1 MANKDKVVMQYVGK
15 LDVNDIT
22 TKLKQIQDSVKSKG
36 LDILGIDKSMESLE
50 QLEKE
55 IQKTISKGFQTPADV
70 KNIDRMVA
78 SYLKNAEKINE
89 AFQKI
94 SADNLT
100 KQINEA
106 KEAVEQVRKSQESS
120 IKSAKEVLNT
130 QALGVKNGK
139 KYATQLIEQVKN
151 GESLENA
158 QKSIT
163 TQLQAQVKAQK
174 EQVALSEKNVQ
185 SAKTKVE
192 DLTAKEQSS
201 TISKGVFRYRQ
212 NFTKN
217 GQAINDQD
225 YDIIK
230 GVLSKT
236 TRDGASKGTDS
247 AIVYE
252 NFLKQLK
259 NRGIEYTKSNTI
271 SGSKQGQQ
279 NIDRQIEYYKNLQTQ
294 IKAAQQELKDYEK
307 TYKESQKNLAAAQD
321 EETQVTGL
329 ITDKNAVKYL
339 NEITRSIQDLAE
351 KLGLLKQAEE
361 QQNENTPDYE
371 DVSHKID
378 EADRSAG
385 AYVDTNAELAQK
397 ANDIGTNFDNAISTL
412 KTYISL
418 GAGIRQISEIFKDT
432 YNNVKDLDKAF
443 SEIAMVTD
451 YSVEDMWKSYSQYAT
466 MANQLGQETQN
477 VVKASGLFY
486 QQGLDTNE
494 ALSLT
499 SDTMKLATLS
509 GLDYEE
515 ATSSMTAALR
525 GFHMEMNQG
534 SHITDVYS
542 ELAAKAAA
550 DVEGISNAMNKTAS
564 IANSAGM
571 SFENTAAFLTQM
583 IETTQE
589 SPENLGT
596 ALKTIIARFTEL
608 KENIAGTA
616 ESEFDDLNYN
626 DVDEAL
632 KSVGISIKDT
642 TGQFRNLD
650 EVFLELSKKWDTLDR
665 NTQRY
670 IATTAAGS
678 RQQSRFIAMMEN
690 YDRTLELINAAQNS
704 AGKANEQYS
713 KYADTIEN
721 KVIQLQNSW
730 EQLKISIL
738 GDELFKGLVSK
749 AKQALDTLSSLQK
762 RIGTGGLMGVIALL
776 GKALKTV
783 LTTNLNSLKKAL
795 QELENRKNK
804 INIDKSQ
811 VENATEDVTTLDN
824 KLQEMSK
831 EEHIIRVTTVESTMS
846 EDEYEQSQWENL
858 QNSNEDTDFSDI
870 LTNQGPIEAPEVPE
884 SELHINDADQVPG
897 EVTPEQE
904 EQSAHNGEVMG
915 QIVSQAFIGTMT
927 GMLASDGGIEN
938 VILSTVTAVVPQITS
953 LLGTFFKWVTG
964 SIAGTAAAAE
974 AATAAVTMGISAAIA
989 VFGALLVNAYKD
1001 WEKFQE
1007 DNSVEIQTENA
1018 QKELEELQAKL
1029 TETKDKIDEL
1039 NSSKEELS
1047 DAITDYNTLSNKVI
1061 RTDDEEER
1069 LSDAYTTLTETYPEI
1084 LNYYDDETQ
1093 KLSINTEAYQNK
1105 TKAIQEQLDAQKKL
1119 LQQQE
1124 LLTFNQ
1130 TIKADKLQVAKDYQD
1145 KTGIK
1150 INASTLM
1157 QDINWKYNEDVAS
1170 SAFKSDTSGN
1180 YYDQLEVDRVQSRHD
1195 AISNILGLGDY
1206 AQANGEQRD
1215 QIDQV
1220 MDYVWGGLESLD
1232 TSKIDEEQ
1240 LDAIYQLK
1248 ADTEELI
1255 NSTSNYFADALATA
1269 KDQVEA
1275 EDSNLSE
1282 SEKTIKATEKAIAL
1296 NKVAQTSTLQ
1306 DAMDKI
1312 EDYDADAFS
1321 DLKESFEKDTSVT
1334 FNDETSKKLDSIA
1347 TDFQD
1352 AANDITDGWNT
1363 RDNYSTLD
1371 NKTKSLLKE
1380 YMGIENAQDYNT
1392 WTDNG
1397 AKTDEDAMHDLME
1410 AYFNKLVEEAES
1422 DKDFSLSDDAK
1433 AAAKK
1438 LFSPEDLTEEQYNA
1452 QLESLNKELANNK
1465 NLSEEE
1471 QGQILS
1477 TLAPEWEQHVKNLA
1491 LQTRLLG
1498 KNTEMGAENADKL
1511 AAALSQV
1518 EEAGIDAAEAYLS
1531 SMSSYL
1537 KDQGIEDE
1545 DIATYLQID
1554 WTQVQDPSQLESF
1567 KKSTIEQFQELG
1579 YEIDSEMFDAV
1590 AKIAKTFGYL
1600 HTIVSNPAE
1609 LTAYEKTLSDIRET
1623 AYGSKDTFISAIN
1636 EQAENGIITL
1646 STYLSL
1652 QEKITE
1658 LGGKITDFTTINKEG
1673 GISLNTGALSAFYIE
1688 KISSAQKL
1696 KAQRDAIIQE
1706 LSSTVSTSEREALQK
1721 TLDQLNKDLPQAQ
1734 ALQDAYIKDYKN
1746 SLEQACKEAK
1756 EKVKDLKETVQKAQN
1771 DVLEKQKALNEAIN
1785 GTASWINSADDLY
1798 NYTTNLERLTK
1809 AADDAKSSLEDLQ
1822 GEDPQEYMSTYLDNV
1837 KREQATS
1844 QAEIQTYERA
1854 IENGQKVLNQNLIS
1868 AIKQINKET
1877 GENMSTDLSGLYTKV
1892 GDRYNIDYNK
1902 INSYNLNDSIKTMIV
1917 DEVKSWNE
1925 DLDAIDD
1932 LQKKKL
1938 DRQKEFKELY
1948 KNSLQGMV
1956 DLQEK
1961 MKDTLKEKYDQEIS
1975 DLENKY
1981 QAMEKADNDYVDELE
1996 KAIEKQRKLRD
2007 QEKSWNELADKERK
2021 LSLMQRDTSGG
2032 NLADTRSLQKEV
2044 QDDRQD
2050 LLDNA
2055 VDNIVD
2061 GLKEMYELQ
2070 QESREAEI
2078 EYRKTLI
2085 DEGVLMQEV
2094 TAALSNINSA
2104 QDLVDWFYQ
2113 NTADLSTMSTEQIQ
2127 LEEDSWRELYDSKMS
2142 WLVTSQT
2149 DFNAS
2154 LKVTQDD
2161 INNTISSTTETLTSS
2176 AQTTLDQVQSE
2187 VTENIQTAKDN
2198 LTEALDSLK
2207 EAQNNLTEAIKA
2219 SDAASEALKDTT
2231 EELDKALQKIYKDAL
2246 GKDAVNGTDTHTTAS
2261 EEQRKAIIAAARG
2274 WDKNDKAGFL
2284 KKYGSYSDAEQIF
2297 DNYGGITGTSNGE
2310 IKVGKWEVRKNAS
2323 KKNTTKDR
2331 ESQIEAA
2338 LKSQI
2343 KGYNEET
2350 LKTADGFKMP
2360 ENATPKHIVSFLKK
2374 KYGNTAFSGWAVRQY
2389 QDNDGTFKWDLYRN
2403 NIVAKTLQPGS
2414 YTAFAQGGMVDFTGP
2429 AWVDGTKSRP
2439 EAFLN
2444 ADDTKRI
2451 GEAAKLLSDLPLLD
2465 NPRTQTNEISN
2476 TNVGDTTFEIH
2487 INVENISSDYDVDQ
2501 AVERVKQD
2509 IADAAQY
2516 AGSNVILKKK

>member
-89 AFQKI
+89 AFQKV

-106 KEAVEQVRKSQESS
+106 KAAVEQVRKSQESS

-139 KYATQLIEQVKN
+139 KYAAQLIEQVKN

-192 DLTAKEQSS
+192 NLTAKEQSS
-201 TISKGVFRYRQ
+201 TVSKGVFRYKQ

-217 GQAINDQD
+217 GQVINDQD

-259 NRGIEYTKSNTI
+259 SRGIEYTKSNTI

-339 NEITRSIQDLAE
+339 NEITRSIQDLTE

-626 DVDEAL
+626 KVDEAL
-632 KSVGISIKDT
+632 KSVGISLKDT

-650 EVFLELSKKWDTLDR
+650 EVFLELSKKWNTLDR

-738 GDELFKGLVSK
+738 GDDLFKDLVTK
-749 AKQALDTLSSLQK
+749 AKQALDALSSLQK
-762 RIGTGGLMGVIALL
+762 RIGTGGLIGVIALL

-783 LTTNLNSLKKAL
+783 LTTNLNSLKKGL

-811 VENATEDVTTLDN
+811 VENATKDVTTLDN

-831 EEHIIRVTTVESTMS
+831 GEHIVRVTTVESTIS
-846 EDEYEQSQWENL
+846 EEEYKQSQWKNL
-858 QNSNEDTDFSDI
+858 QTPNEDTNFGNIPTGWGS
-870 LTNQGPIEAPEVPE
+870 PETPKPE
-884 SELHINDADQVPG
+884 TPKSQRPINDASQVPG
-897 EVTPEQE
+897 KVTPEQKK
-904 EQSAHNGEVMG
+904 QSALNGELMG

-927 GMLASDGGIEN
+927 GMLTSDGGIEN
-938 VILSTVTAVVPQITS
+938 VILSTVTAVIPQVTS
-953 LLGTFFKWVTG
+953 LVGTFFKWVTG

-1124 LLTFNQ
+1124 ISTFNQ
-1130 TIKADKLQVAKDYQD
+1130 TVKADKLQAAKEYQD

-1150 INASTLM
+1150 INASTLT

-1206 AQANGEQRD
+1206 AWANGEQRD
-1215 QIDQV
+1215 QIDKV
-1220 MDYVWGGLESLD
+1220 MGYVWGGLKSLD
-1232 TSKIDEEQ
+1232 TSKIGAEQ

-1255 NSTSNYFADALATA
+1255 NSTSNYFTDALATA

-1275 EDSNLSE
+1275 QDSNLPE
-1282 SEKTIKATEKAIAL
+1282 SEKAIKATEKAIAL
-1296 NKVAQTSTLQ
+1296 NQVAQTSTLQ
-1306 DAMDKI
+1306 DAMDKV
-1312 EDYDADAFS
+1312 EDYNADAFS
-1321 DLKESFEKDTSVT
+1321 DLKESFEKDNSIT

-1347 TDFQD
+1347 TDFQN

-1363 RDNYSTLD
+1363 KDNYSTLGD
-1371 NKTKSLLKE
+1371 KTKSFLKD
-1380 YMGIENAQDYNT
+1380 YMGIENAEDYNT

-1397 AKTDEDAMHDLME
+1397 AKTDKDAMHDLME

-1422 DKDFSLSDDAK
+1422 DKNFSLSDDAK

-1438 LFSPEDLTEEQYNA
+1438 LFSPENLTEEQYNA
-1452 QLESLNKELANNK
+1452 QLESLKQELTSSG
-1465 NLSEEE
+1465 LSEKE
-1471 QGQILS
+1471 QEQVLS

-1518 EEAGIDAAEAYLS
+1518 EEAGVNAAEAYLS

-1537 KDQGIEDE
+1537 KDQGIKDE

-1579 YEIDSEMFDAV
+1579 YEMDSEMFDAV
-1590 AKIAKTFGYL
+1590 AKIAKSFGYL

-1706 LSSTVSTSEREALQK
+1706 LSSTVSTSERETLQK
-1721 TLDQLNKDLPQAQ
+1721 TLDQLNEDLPQAQ

-1785 GTASWINSADDLY
+1785 GTANWINSADDLY

-1822 GEDPQEYMSTYLDNV
+1822 GEDPQQYMSTYLDNV

-1844 QAEIQTYERA
+1844 QAEIQTYEKA

-1917 DEVKSWNE
+1917 NEVKSWNE
-1925 DLDAIDD
+1925 DLDAIDN

-1948 KNSLQGMV
+1948 KNSLQGIV

-2032 NLADTRSLQKEV
+2032 NLADTRRLQKEV

-2055 VDNIVD
+2055 VDNIID

-2113 NTADLSTMSTEQIQ
+2113 NTADLSTMSAEQIQ
-2127 LEEDSWRELYDSKMS
+2127 LEENSWRELYDSKMS

-2149 DFNAS
+2149 DFNSS

-2176 AQTTLDQVQSE
+2176 AQTTLDQIQGE

-2219 SDAASEALKDTT
+2219 SDAASKALKDTT

-2246 GKDAVNGTDTHTTAS
+2246 GKDAVNGTDTHTTAN

-2274 WDKNDKAGFL
+2274 WDKHDKAGFL

-2297 DNYGGITGTSNGE
+2297 DNYSGITGTLNGE
-2310 IKVGKWEVRKNAS
+2310 IKIGKWEVKQGKQSKNDSSLHVWTDVIQKEQDKKILNNYSKKYSDTTGTNSSYQSRVYDNINSNTDKEKLKGALERQGWDVTDAS
-2323 KKNTTKDR
+2323 KDDIRKLIATK
-2331 ESQIEAA
+2331 
-2338 LKSQI
+2338 K
-2343 KGYNEET
+2343 
-2350 LKTADGFKMP
+2350 F
-2360 ENATPKHIVSFLKK
+2360 
-2374 KYGNTAFSGWAVRQY
+2374 
-2389 QDNDGTFKWDLYRN
+2389 
-2403 NIVAKTLQPGS
+2403 AK
-2414 YTAFAQGGMVDFTGP
+2414 GGMVDFTGP

-2476 TNVGDTTFEIH
+2476 TNIGDTTFEIH

>member
-89 AFQKI
+89 AFQKV

-139 KYATQLIEQVKN
+139 KYAAQLIEQVKN

-247 AIVYE
+247 AIIYE

-339 NEITRSIQDLAE
+339 NEITRSIQDLTE

-616 ESEFDDLNYN
+616 DSEFDDLNYN
-626 DVDEAL
+626 KVDEAL

-650 EVFLELSKKWDTLDR
+650 DVFLELSKKWNTLDR

-738 GDELFKGLVSK
+738 GDDLFKDLVTK
-749 AKQALDTLSSLQK
+749 AKQALDVLSSLQK
-762 RIGTGGLMGVIALL
+762 RIGTGGLIGVIALL

-783 LTTNLNSLKKAL
+783 LTTNLNSLKKGL

-811 VENATEDVTTLDN
+811 VENATKDVTTLDN

-831 EEHIIRVTTVESTMS
+831 GEHIVRITTVESTIS
-846 EDEYEQSQWENL
+846 EEEYEQSQWKNL
-858 QNSNEDTDFSDI
+858 QNPDENIDFGNIPTGWGS
-870 LTNQGPIEAPEVPE
+870 PEAPKPE
-884 SELHINDADQVPG
+884 TPKSQRPINDASQVPG
-897 EVTPEQE
+897 EVTPEQKK
-904 EQSAHNGEVMG
+904 QSAHNGEVMG

-927 GMLASDGGIEN
+927 GMLTSDGGIEN
-938 VILSTVTAVVPQITS
+938 VILSTVTAVIPQVTS
-953 LLGTFFKWVTG
+953 LVGTFFKWVTG

-1130 TIKADKLQVAKDYQD
+1130 TVKADKLQAAKDYQD

-1150 INASTLM
+1150 INASTLT

-1180 YYDQLEVDRVQSRHD
+1180 YYDQLEVDRVQSHHD

-1206 AQANGEQRD
+1206 AWANGEQRD

-1220 MDYVWGGLESLD
+1220 MDYVWGNLESLD
-1232 TSKIDEEQ
+1232 TSKIAAEQ

-1255 NSTSNYFADALATA
+1255 NSTSNYFTDALATA
-1269 KDQVEA
+1269 KDQIEA

-1282 SEKTIKATEKAIAL
+1282 SEKAIKATEKAIAL

-1363 RDNYSTLD
+1363 KDNYSTLGD
-1371 NKTKSLLKE
+1371 KTKSLLKE

-1422 DKDFSLSDDAK
+1422 DKDFTLSDDAK

-1452 QLESLNKELANNK
+1452 QLESLRQELASSG
-1465 NLSEEE
+1465 LSKKE
-1471 QGQILS
+1471 QEQVLG

-1518 EEAGIDAAEAYLS
+1518 EEAGVDAAEAYLS
-1531 SMSSYL
+1531 SISSYL
-1537 KDQGIEDE
+1537 KDQGIKDE

-1590 AKIAKTFGYL
+1590 AKIAKSFGYL

-1721 TLDQLNKDLPQAQ
+1721 TLDQLNEDLPQAQ

-1756 EKVKDLKETVQKAQN
+1756 EKIKDLKETVQKAQN

-1785 GTASWINSADDLY
+1785 GTANWINSADDLY

-1809 AADDAKSSLEDLQ
+1809 AADNAKSLLEDLQ
-1822 GEDPQEYMSTYLDNV
+1822 GEDPQQYMSTYLDNV

-1877 GENMSTDLSGLYTKV
+1877 GENISTDLSGLYTKV

-1917 DEVKSWNE
+1917 DEIKSWNE

-2032 NLADTRSLQKEV
+2032 NLADTRSLQEEV

-2055 VDNIVD
+2055 IDNIVD

-2094 TAALSNINSA
+2094 TAALSNINGA

-2113 NTADLSTMSTEQIQ
+2113 NTADLSTMSAEQIQ

-2149 DFNAS
+2149 DFNSS

-2176 AQTTLDQVQSE
+2176 AQTILDQVQSE

-2219 SDAASEALKDTT
+2219 SDAASKALKDTT
-2231 EELDKALQKIYKDAL
+2231 EELDKVLQKIYKDAL
-2246 GKDAVNGTDTHTTAS
+2246 GKDAVNGTDTHTTAN

-2274 WDKNDKAGFL
+2274 WDKHDKAGFL

-2297 DNYGGITGTSNGE
+2297 DNYGGITGTLSGK
-2310 IKVGKWEVRKNAS
+2310 IKVGKWEVKQGKQSKNDSSLHVWTDVIQKEQDKKILNNYSNKYSNTTGTNSSYQSRVYDNINSDTDKEKLKGALERQGWDVTDAS
-2323 KKNTTKDR
+2323 KDDMRKLIATK
-2331 ESQIEAA
+2331 
-2338 LKSQI
+2338 K
-2343 KGYNEET
+2343 
-2350 LKTADGFKMP
+2350 F
-2360 ENATPKHIVSFLKK
+2360 
-2374 KYGNTAFSGWAVRQY
+2374 
-2389 QDNDGTFKWDLYRN
+2389 
-2403 NIVAKTLQPGS
+2403 AK
-2414 YTAFAQGGMVDFTGP
+2414 GGMVDFTGP

>member
-89 AFQKI
+89 AFQKV

-139 KYATQLIEQVKN
+139 KYAAQLIEQVKN

-163 TQLQAQVKAQK
+163 AQLQAQVKAQK

-201 TISKGVFRYRQ
+201 TVSKGVFRYRQ

-339 NEITRSIQDLAE
+339 NEITRSIQDLTE

-626 DVDEAL
+626 KVDEAL
-632 KSVGISIKDT
+632 KSVGISLKDT

-650 EVFLELSKKWDTLDR
+650 EVFLELSKKWNTLDR

-738 GDELFKGLVSK
+738 GDDLFKDLVTK
-749 AKQALDTLSSLQK
+749 AKQALDALSSLQK
-762 RIGTGGLMGVIALL
+762 RIGTGGLIGVIALL

-783 LTTNLNSLKKAL
+783 LTTNLNSLKKGL

-811 VENATEDVTTLDN
+811 VENATKDVTTLDN

-831 EEHIIRVTTVESTMS
+831 GEHIVRITTVENTIS
-846 EDEYEQSQWENL
+846 EEEYEQSQWKNL
-858 QNSNEDTDFSDI
+858 QNPDENIDFGNIPTGWGS
-870 LTNQGPIEAPEVPE
+870 PEAPKPE
-884 SELHINDADQVPG
+884 TPKSQRPINDASQVPG
-897 EVTPEQE
+897 EVTPEQKK
-904 EQSAHNGEVMG
+904 QSAHNGEVMG

-927 GMLASDGGIEN
+927 GMLTSDGGIEN
-938 VILSTVTAVVPQITS
+938 VILSTVTAVIPQVTS
-953 LLGTFFKWVTG
+953 LIGTFFKWVTG

-1130 TIKADKLQVAKDYQD
+1130 TVKADKLQAAKDYQD

-1150 INASTLM
+1150 INASTLT
-1157 QDINWKYNEDVAS
+1157 QDINWKYNEDVVS
-1170 SAFKSDTSGN
+1170 RAFKSDTSGN

-1206 AQANGEQRD
+1206 AWANGEQRD

-1220 MDYVWGGLESLD
+1220 MDYVWGNLESLD

-1255 NSTSNYFADALATA
+1255 NSTSNYFTDALATA
-1269 KDQVEA
+1269 KNQVEA

-1282 SEKTIKATEKAIAL
+1282 SEKAIKATEKAIAL

-1321 DLKESFEKDTSVT
+1321 DLKESFGKDTSIT

-1363 RDNYSTLD
+1363 KDNYSTLGD
-1371 NKTKSLLKE
+1371 KTKSLLKE

-1452 QLESLNKELANNK
+1452 QLESLRQELDK
-1465 NLSEEE
+1465 SKLSKEE
-1471 QGQILS
+1471 QEQVLG

-1518 EEAGIDAAEAYLS
+1518 EKAGVDAAEAYLS

-1537 KDQGIEDE
+1537 KDQGIKDE

-1590 AKIAKTFGYL
+1590 AKIAKSFGYL

-1706 LSSTVSTSEREALQK
+1706 LSSTVSTSEREVLQK
-1721 TLDQLNKDLPQAQ
+1721 TLDQLNEDLPQAQ

-1785 GTASWINSADDLY
+1785 GTANWINSADDLY

-1822 GEDPQEYMSTYLDNV
+1822 GEDPQQYMSTYLDNV

-1917 DEVKSWNE
+1917 DEIKSWNE

-2127 LEEDSWRELYDSKMS
+2127 LEEDSWRELYNSKMS

-2149 DFNAS
+2149 DFNSS

-2219 SDAASEALKDTT
+2219 SDAASKALKDTT

-2246 GKDAVNGTDTHTTAS
+2246 GKDAVNGTDTHTTAN

-2274 WDKNDKAGFL
+2274 WDKDDKAGFL

-2297 DNYGGITGTSNGE
+2297 DNYGGITGTLSGK
-2310 IKVGKWEVRKNAS
+2310 IKVGKWEVKQNKQSKNNSGLHVWTDVIQKEQDKKILNDYSKKYSNTTGTNSSYQSRVYDSINSDTDKEKLEGALKRQGWDVTDAS
-2323 KKNTTKDR
+2323 KDDMRKLVATK
-2331 ESQIEAA
+2331 
-2338 LKSQI
+2338 K
-2343 KGYNEET
+2343 
-2350 LKTADGFKMP
+2350 
-2360 ENATPKHIVSFLKK
+2360 
-2374 KYGNTAFSGWAVRQY
+2374 
-2389 QDNDGTFKWDLYRN
+2389 
-2403 NIVAKTLQPGS
+2403 
-2414 YTAFAQGGMVDFTGP
+2414 FAQGGMVDFTGP

-2476 TNVGDTTFEIH
+2476 TNIGDTTFEIH

>member
-89 AFQKI
+89 AFQKV

-139 KYATQLIEQVKN
+139 KYAAQLIEQVKN

-174 EQVALSEKNVQ
+174 EQLTLSEKNVQ

-201 TISKGVFRYRQ
+201 TVSKGVFRYKQ

-279 NIDRQIEYYKNLQTQ
+279 NIERQIEYYKNLQTQ

-307 TYKESQKNLAAAQD
+307 TYKESQKNLVAAQD

-329 ITDKNAVKYL
+329 INDKNAEKYL
-339 NEITRSIQDLAE
+339 NEITRSIQDLTE

-616 ESEFDDLNYN
+616 DSEFDDLNYN
-626 DVDEAL
+626 KVDEAL
-632 KSVGISIKDT
+632 KSVGISLKDT

-650 EVFLELSKKWDTLDR
+650 EVFLELSKKWNTLDR

-738 GDELFKGLVSK
+738 GDDLFKDLVTK
-749 AKQALDTLSSLQK
+749 AKQALDALSSLQK
-762 RIGTGGLMGVIALL
+762 RIGTGGLIGVIALL

-783 LTTNLNSLKKAL
+783 LTTNLNSLKKGL

-811 VENATEDVTTLDN
+811 VENATKDVATLDN

-831 EEHIIRVTTVESTMS
+831 GEHIVRVTTVESTIS
-846 EDEYEQSQWENL
+846 EEEYEQSQWKNL
-858 QNSNEDTDFSDI
+858 QTPNEDTDFSNI
-870 LTNQGPIEAPEVPE
+870 PTGWGSPEAPKPE
-884 SELHINDADQVPG
+884 TPKSQHPINDASQVPG
-897 EVTPEQE
+897 EVTPEQKK
-904 EQSAHNGEVMG
+904 QSALNGELMG

-927 GMLASDGGIEN
+927 GMLTSDGGIEN
-938 VILSTVTAVVPQITS
+938 VILSTVTAVIPQVTS
-953 LLGTFFKWVTG
+953 LVGTFFKWVTG

-1061 RTDDEEER
+1061 RTDDEEQR

-1105 TKAIQEQLDAQKKL
+1105 TRAIQEQLDAQKKL

-1130 TIKADKLQVAKDYQD
+1130 TVKADKLQAAKEYQD

-1150 INASTLM
+1150 INASTLT

-1206 AQANGEQRD
+1206 AWANGEQRD

-1220 MDYVWGGLESLD
+1220 MNYVWGDLKSLD
-1232 TSKIDEEQ
+1232 TSKIGAEQ

-1255 NSTSNYFADALATA
+1255 NSTSNYFTDALATA

-1275 EDSNLSE
+1275 QDSNLSE
-1282 SEKTIKATEKAIAL
+1282 SEKAIKATEKAIAL
-1296 NKVAQTSTLQ
+1296 NQVAQTSTLQ
-1306 DAMDKI
+1306 DAMDKV
-1312 EDYDADAFS
+1312 EDYNADAFS

-1363 RDNYSTLD
+1363 KDNYSTLGD
-1371 NKTKSLLKE
+1371 KTKSLLKD
-1380 YMGIENAQDYNT
+1380 YMGIENAEDYNT

-1397 AKTDEDAMHDLME
+1397 AKTDKDAMHDLME

-1422 DKDFSLSDDAK
+1422 DKNFSLSDDAK
-1433 AAAKK
+1433 SAAKK

-1452 QLESLNKELANNK
+1452 QLELLKQELASLG
-1465 NLSEEE
+1465 LSEEE
-1471 QGQILS
+1471 QEQVLG
-1477 TLAPEWEQHVKNLA
+1477 TLAPEWEQHIKNLA

-1518 EEAGIDAAEAYLS
+1518 EEAGVDAAEAYLS

-1537 KDQGIEDE
+1537 KDQGIKDE

-1579 YEIDSEMFDAV
+1579 YEMDSEMFDAV
-1590 AKIAKTFGYL
+1590 AKIAKSFGYL

-1609 LTAYEKTLSDIRET
+1609 LTAYEKSLSDIRET

-1673 GISLNTGALSAFYIE
+1673 GISLNTGVLSAFYIE
-1688 KISSAQKL
+1688 KISNAQKL

-1706 LSSTVSTSEREALQK
+1706 LSSTVSTSERETLQK
-1721 TLDQLNKDLPQAQ
+1721 TLDQLNEDLPQAQ

-1785 GTASWINSADDLY
+1785 GTANWINSADDLY

-1822 GEDPQEYMSTYLDNV
+1822 GEDPQQYMSTYLDNV

-1844 QAEIQTYERA
+1844 QAEIQTYEKA

-2055 VDNIVD
+2055 VDNIID

-2094 TAALSNINSA
+2094 TTALSNINSA

-2113 NTADLSTMSTEQIQ
+2113 NTADLSTMSAEQIQ

-2149 DFNAS
+2149 DFNSS

-2219 SDAASEALKDTT
+2219 SDAASKALKDTT

-2246 GKDAVNGTDTHTTAS
+2246 GKDAVNGTDTHTTAN

-2274 WDKNDKAGFL
+2274 WDKHDKAGFL

-2297 DNYGGITGTSNGE
+2297 DNYGGITGTLSAK
-2310 IKVGKWEVRKNAS
+2310 IKVGKWEVKQGKQSKNDSSLHVWTDIIQKEQDKKILNNYSKKYSDTTGTNSSYQSRVYDNINSNTDKEKLKGALERQGWDVTDAS
-2323 KKNTTKDR
+2323 KDDIRKLIATK
-2331 ESQIEAA
+2331 
-2338 LKSQI
+2338 K
-2343 KGYNEET
+2343 
-2350 LKTADGFKMP
+2350 F
-2360 ENATPKHIVSFLKK
+2360 
-2374 KYGNTAFSGWAVRQY
+2374 
-2389 QDNDGTFKWDLYRN
+2389 
-2403 NIVAKTLQPGS
+2403 AK
-2414 YTAFAQGGMVDFTGP
+2414 GGMVDFTGP

-2476 TNVGDTTFEIH
+2476 TNIGDTTFEIH

>member
-22 TKLKQIQDSVKSKG
+22 TKLKQIQSSAKSKG

-89 AFQKI
+89 AFQKV

-100 KQINEA
+100 KQLNDA
-106 KEAVEQVRKSQESS
+106 KAAVEQVRKSQESS

-139 KYATQLIEQVKN
+139 KYAAQLIEQVKN
-151 GESLENA
+151 GESLEDA
-158 QKSIT
+158 QKAIT

-174 EQVALSEKNVQ
+174 EQVALAGKNVQ

-201 TISKGVFRYRQ
+201 TVSSGVFRYKQ

-225 YDIIK
+225 YDIIR

-259 NRGIEYTKSNTI
+259 NRGIEYTKSNTT

-294 IKAAQQELKDYEK
+294 IKTAQQELKDYEK

-321 EETQVTGL
+321 EETQVSGL
-329 ITDKNAVKYL
+329 ITDENAVKYL
-339 NEITRSIQDLAE
+339 NEITQAIQDLAE
-351 KLGLLKQAEE
+351 KMGLLKQAEE

-385 AYVDTNAELAQK
+385 AYVDTNTELAQK
-397 ANDIGTNFDNAISTL
+397 ANDIGNNFDNAISTL

-451 YSVEDMWKSYSQYAT
+451 YSVDDMWKSYSQYAT

-525 GFHMEMNQG
+525 GFHMEMDQG

-608 KENIAGTA
+608 KENVAGTA

-632 KSVGISIKDT
+632 KSVGISLKDT
-642 TGQFRNLD
+642 TGQFRDLD
-650 EVFLELSKKWDTLDR
+650 DVFLELSKKWNTLDR

-690 YDRTLELINAAQNS
+690 YDRTLELIDAAQNS

-713 KYADTIEN
+713 KYADTVEN

-738 GDELFKGLVSK
+738 GDDLFKGLVSK
-749 AKQALDTLSSLQK
+749 AKQALDALSSLQK
-762 RIGTGGLMGVIALL
+762 RIGTGGLIGVIALL

-783 LTTNLNSLKKAL
+783 LTTNLNSLKKGL

-811 VENATEDVTTLDN
+811 VENATKDVTTLDN

-831 EEHIIRVTTVESTMS
+831 GEHIVRVTTVESTIS
-846 EDEYEQSQWENL
+846 EEEYEQSQWGNL
-858 QNSNEDTDFSDI
+858 QNPDENIDFGNI
-870 LTNQGPIEAPEVPE
+870 PTGWGPPEAPKPE
-884 SELHINDADQVPG
+884 APNSGHPINDASQMPG

-904 EQSAHNGEVMG
+904 EQSARNGELMG

-938 VILSTVTAVVPQITS
+938 VLLSTVTAAIPQITS
-953 LLGTFFKWVTG
+953 LIGTVFKLITG
-964 SIAGTAAAAE
+964 GITSAAAAE
-974 AATAAVTMGISAAIA
+974 AATAAVTMGISVAVAA
-989 VFGALLVNAYKD
+989 FGAFLVNAYKD

-1093 KLSINTEAYQNK
+1093 KLSINTEAYKNK

-1124 LLTFNQ
+1124 LSTFNQ
-1130 TIKADKLQVAKDYQD
+1130 TVETNKLQAAKDYQD

-1150 INASTLM
+1150 INASTLTS
-1157 QDINWKYNEDVAS
+1157 DINWKYNEDVAS

-1180 YYDQLEVDRVQSRHD
+1180 YYDPLEVDRVQSRHD

-1206 AQANGEQRD
+1206 AWANGEQRD

-1220 MDYVWGGLESLD
+1220 MDYVWGDLESLD
-1232 TSKIDEEQ
+1232 TSEIDAEQ

-1282 SEKTIKATEKAIAL
+1282 SEKAIKATEKAIAL

-1306 DAMDKI
+1306 DSMDKVKN
-1312 EDYDADAFS
+1312 YDEDAFS
-1321 DLKESFEKDTSVT
+1321 DLKESFEKDTGVT
-1334 FNDETSKKLDSIA
+1334 FNDETSAELNDVA
-1347 TDFQD
+1347 NEFQN
-1352 AANDITDGWNT
+1352 AANKITEGWNT

-1371 NKTKSLLKE
+1371 EDTKSLLKE

-1397 AKTDEDAMHDLME
+1397 AKTDKDAMHDLME

-1452 QLESLNKELANNK
+1452 QLDSLKQELVNNK

-1471 QGQILS
+1471 QEQILS

-1491 LQTRLLG
+1491 LQTRILG

-1511 AAALSQV
+1511 ATALSQV
-1518 EEAGIDAAEAYLS
+1518 EEAGVDAAEAYLS

-1537 KDQGIEDE
+1537 KDQGIKDE

-1590 AKIAKTFGYL
+1590 AKIAKSFGYL

-1696 KAQRDAIIQE
+1696 KAQRDAITQE

-1721 TLDQLNKDLPQAQ
+1721 TLDQLKEDLPQAQ
-1734 ALQDAYIKDYKN
+1734 ALQDAYIKDYKD
-1746 SLEQACKEAK
+1746 SLKQACEEAK
-1756 EKVKDLKETVQKAQN
+1756 EKVEDLKETVQKAQ
-1771 DVLEKQKALNEAIN
+1771 DDILEKQKALNEAIN
-1785 GTASWINSADDLY
+1785 GTANWINSADDLY

-1822 GEDPQEYMSTYLDNV
+1822 GEDPQQYMSTYLDNV

-1981 QAMEKADNDYVDELE
+1981 QAMEEADNDYVDELE

-2113 NTADLSTMSTEQIQ
+2113 NTTDLSAMSTEQIQ

-2149 DFNAS
+2149 DFNSS

-2219 SDAASEALKDTT
+2219 SNAASKALKDTT

-2246 GKDAVNGTDTHTTAS
+2246 GKDAVRGTDTHTTAS
-2261 EEQRKAIIAAARG
+2261 EEQRKAIIAAARS
-2274 WDKNDKAGFL
+2274 WDKDDKAGFL

-2297 DNYGGITGTSNGE
+2297 DNYGGITGTLSAK
-2310 IKVGKWEVRKNAS
+2310 IKVGKWKVRLTEEEKKKKEQRQDNQILDRYANNF
-2323 KKNTTKDR
+2323 KNTTKDKD
-2331 ESQIEAA
+2331 SQVSGIYDNIGSDQDQEQLQGA
-2338 LKSQI
+2338 LERQGWNVTTVSEDEIRK
-2343 KGYNEET
+2343 
-2350 LKTADGFKMP
+2350 L
-2360 ENATPKHIVSFLKK
+2360 IVKRPR
-2374 KYGNTAFSGWAVRQY
+2374 Y
-2389 QDNDGTFKWDLYRN
+2389 
-2403 NIVAKTLQPGS
+2403 AK
-2414 YTAFAQGGMVDFTGP
+2414 GGMVDFTGP

-2451 GEAAKLLSDLPLLD
+2451 GEAAKLLSDLPFLD

>member
-89 AFQKI
+89 AFQKV

-106 KEAVEQVRKSQESS
+106 KAAVEQVRKSQESS

-139 KYATQLIEQVKN
+139 KYAAQLIEQVKN

-201 TISKGVFRYRQ
+201 TVSKGVFRYKQ

-259 NRGIEYTKSNTI
+259 SRGIEYTKSNTI

-307 TYKESQKNLAAAQD
+307 TYKESQKNLAVAQD

-626 DVDEAL
+626 KVDEAL
-632 KSVGISIKDT
+632 KSVGISLKDT

-650 EVFLELSKKWDTLDR
+650 EVFLELSKKWNTLDR

-738 GDELFKGLVSK
+738 GDDLFKDLVTK
-749 AKQALDTLSSLQK
+749 AKQALDALSSLQK
-762 RIGTGGLMGVIALL
+762 RIGTGGLIGVIALL

-783 LTTNLNSLKKAL
+783 LTTNLNSLKKEL

-811 VENATEDVTTLDN
+811 VENATKDVTTLDN

-831 EEHIIRVTTVESTMS
+831 GEHIVRVTTVESTIS
-846 EDEYEQSQWENL
+846 EEEYKQSQWKNL
-858 QNSNEDTDFSDI
+858 QTPNEDTDFGNIPTGWGS
-870 LTNQGPIEAPEVPE
+870 PEAPKPE
-884 SELHINDADQVPG
+884 TPKSQRPINDASQVPG
-897 EVTPEQE
+897 KVTPEQKK
-904 EQSAHNGEVMG
+904 QSALNGELMG

-927 GMLASDGGIEN
+927 GMLTSDGGIEN
-938 VILSTVTAVVPQITS
+938 VILSTVTAVIPQVTS
-953 LLGTFFKWVTG
+953 LVGTFFKWVTG

-1093 KLSINTEAYQNK
+1093 KLSINTEAYKNK
-1105 TKAIQEQLDAQKKL
+1105 TRAIQEQLDAQKKL

-1130 TIKADKLQVAKDYQD
+1130 TVKADKLQAAKEYQD

-1150 INASTLM
+1150 INASTLT

-1206 AQANGEQRD
+1206 AQANGKQRD

-1220 MDYVWGGLESLD
+1220 MDYVWGDLESLD
-1232 TSKIDEEQ
+1232 TSKIEAEQ

-1255 NSTSNYFADALATA
+1255 NSTSNYFTDALATA

-1275 EDSNLSE
+1275 QGSNLSE
-1282 SEKTIKATEKAIAL
+1282 SEKAIKATEKAIAL
-1296 NKVAQTSTLQ
+1296 NQVAQTSTLQ
-1306 DAMDKI
+1306 DAMDKV
-1312 EDYDADAFS
+1312 EDYNADAFS

-1334 FNDETSKKLDSIA
+1334 FNDGTSKKLDSIA

-1363 RDNYSTLD
+1363 KDNYSTLGD
-1371 NKTKSLLKE
+1371 KTKSLLKD
-1380 YMGIENAQDYNT
+1380 YMGIENAEDYNT

-1397 AKTDEDAMHDLME
+1397 AKTDKDAMHDLME

-1433 AAAKK
+1433 AVAKK
-1438 LFSPEDLTEEQYNA
+1438 LFSPKDLTEEQYNA
-1452 QLESLNKELANNK
+1452 QLESLKKELASSG
-1465 NLSEEE
+1465 LSEKE
-1471 QGQILS
+1471 QEQVLS
-1477 TLAPEWEQHVKNLA
+1477 TLAPEWEQHIKNLA

-1511 AAALSQV
+1511 AAALNQV
-1518 EEAGIDAAEAYLS
+1518 EEAGVDAAEAYLS

-1537 KDQGIEDE
+1537 KDQGIKDE

-1579 YEIDSEMFDAV
+1579 YEMDSEMFDAV
-1590 AKIAKTFGYL
+1590 AKIAKSFGYL

-1609 LTAYEKTLSDIRET
+1609 LTVYEKTLSDIRET

-1706 LSSTVSTSEREALQK
+1706 LSSTVSTSERETLQK
-1721 TLDQLNKDLPQAQ
+1721 TLDQLNEDLPQAQ

-1785 GTASWINSADDLY
+1785 GTASWINSTDDLY

-1822 GEDPQEYMSTYLDNV
+1822 GEDPQQYMSTYLDNV

-1917 DEVKSWNE
+1917 DEIKSWNE

-2055 VDNIVD
+2055 VDNIID

-2113 NTADLSTMSTEQIQ
+2113 NTADLSTMSAEQIQ

-2149 DFNAS
+2149 DFNSS

-2161 INNTISSTTETLTSS
+2161 INNTILSTTETLTSS

-2219 SDAASEALKDTT
+2219 SDAASKDLKDTT
-2231 EELDKALQKIYKDAL
+2231 EELDKVLQKIYKDAL
-2246 GKDAVNGTDTHTTAS
+2246 GKDAVNGTDTHTTAN

-2274 WDKNDKAGFL
+2274 WDKKDKAGFL

-2297 DNYGGITGTSNGE
+2297 DNYGGIAGTLSGK
-2310 IKVGKWEVRKNAS
+2310 IKVGKWEVKQGKQSKNDSSLHVWTDVIQKEQDKKILNNYSKKYSDTTGTNSSYQSRVYDNINSDTDKDKLQGALERQGWDVTDAS
-2323 KKNTTKDR
+2323 KDDMRKLIATK
-2331 ESQIEAA
+2331 
-2338 LKSQI
+2338 K
-2343 KGYNEET
+2343 
-2350 LKTADGFKMP
+2350 F
-2360 ENATPKHIVSFLKK
+2360 
-2374 KYGNTAFSGWAVRQY
+2374 
-2389 QDNDGTFKWDLYRN
+2389 
-2403 NIVAKTLQPGS
+2403 AK
-2414 YTAFAQGGMVDFTGP
+2414 GGMVDFTGP

-2476 TNVGDTTFEIH
+2476 TNIGDTTFEIH

>member
-89 AFQKI
+89 AFQKV

-139 KYATQLIEQVKN
+139 KYAAQLIEQVKN

-236 TRDGASKGTDS
+236 TRDGASKGIDS

-339 NEITRSIQDLAE
+339 NEITRSIQDLTE

-642 TGQFRNLD
+642 TGQFRDLD
-650 EVFLELSKKWDTLDR
+650 DVFLELSKKWNTLDR

-738 GDELFKGLVSK
+738 GDDLFKDLVTK
-749 AKQALDTLSSLQK
+749 AKQALDALSSLQK
-762 RIGTGGLMGVIALL
+762 RIGTGGLIGVIALL

-783 LTTNLNSLKKAL
+783 LTTNLNSLKKGL

-811 VENATEDVTTLDN
+811 VENATKDVTTLDN

-831 EEHIIRVTTVESTMS
+831 GEHIVRITTVESTIS
-846 EDEYEQSQWENL
+846 EEEYKQSQWRNL
-858 QNSNEDTDFSDI
+858 QNPDENIDFSNI
-870 LTNQGPIEAPEVPE
+870 PTGWESPEAPKPE
-884 SELHINDADQVPG
+884 TPKSQRPINDASQVPG
-897 EVTPEQE
+897 EVTPEQKK
-904 EQSAHNGEVMG
+904 QSAHNGEVMG

-927 GMLASDGGIEN
+927 GMLTSDGGIEN
-938 VILSTVTAVVPQITS
+938 VILSTVTAVIPQVTS
-953 LLGTFFKWVTG
+953 LVGTFFKWVTG

-1130 TIKADKLQVAKDYQD
+1130 TVKADKLQAAKDYQN

-1150 INASTLM
+1150 INASTLT

-1206 AQANGEQRD
+1206 AWANEEQRD
-1215 QIDQV
+1215 QIDQA
-1220 MDYVWGGLESLD
+1220 MNYVWGGLKSLD
-1232 TSKIDEEQ
+1232 TSKINEEQ

-1275 EDSNLSE
+1275 EDYNLSE

-1306 DAMDKI
+1306 DAIDKI
-1312 EDYDADAFS
+1312 EDYNADAFS
-1321 DLKESFEKDTSVT
+1321 DLKENFEKDTSVT

-1363 RDNYSTLD
+1363 KDNYSTLGD
-1371 NKTKSLLKE
+1371 KTKSLLKE

-1438 LFSPEDLTEEQYNA
+1438 LFSPKDLTEEQYNA
-1452 QLESLNKELANNK
+1452 QLKSLRQELASSG
-1465 NLSEEE
+1465 LSEEE
-1471 QGQILS
+1471 QKQVLG

-1518 EEAGIDAAEAYLS
+1518 EEAGVDAAEAYLS

-1537 KDQGIEDE
+1537 KDQGIKDE

-1590 AKIAKTFGYL
+1590 AKIAKSFGYL

-1688 KISSAQKL
+1688 KISSAQRL

-1785 GTASWINSADDLY
+1785 GTANWINSADDLY

-1822 GEDPQEYMSTYLDNV
+1822 GEDPQQYMSTYLDNV

-1917 DEVKSWNE
+1917 DEIKSWNE

-2149 DFNAS
+2149 DFNSS

-2219 SDAASEALKDTT
+2219 SDAASKALKDTT

-2246 GKDAVNGTDTHTTAS
+2246 GKDAVNGTDTHTTAN
-2261 EEQRKAIIAAARG
+2261 EEQRRAIIAAARS

-2297 DNYGGITGTSNGE
+2297 DNYGGITGTLSGK
-2310 IKVGKWEVRKNAS
+2310 IKVGKWEVKQGKQSKNDSSLHVWTDVIQKEQDKKILNNYSKKYSDTTGTNSSYQSRVYDNINSDTDKGKLWGALERQGWDVTDAS
-2323 KKNTTKDR
+2323 KDDMRKLVATK
-2331 ESQIEAA
+2331 
-2338 LKSQI
+2338 K
-2343 KGYNEET
+2343 
-2350 LKTADGFKMP
+2350 F
-2360 ENATPKHIVSFLKK
+2360 
-2374 KYGNTAFSGWAVRQY
+2374 
-2389 QDNDGTFKWDLYRN
+2389 
-2403 NIVAKTLQPGS
+2403 AK
-2414 YTAFAQGGMVDFTGP
+2414 GGMVDFTGP

>member
-22 TKLKQIQDSVKSKG
+22 TKLKQIQSSAKSKG

-89 AFQKI
+89 AFQKV

-100 KQINEA
+100 KQLNDA
-106 KEAVEQVRKSQESS
+106 KAAVEQVRKSQESS

-139 KYATQLIEQVKN
+139 KYAAQLIEQVKN
-151 GESLENA
+151 GESLEDA
-158 QKSIT
+158 QKAIT

-192 DLTAKEQSS
+192 GLTAKEQSS
-201 TISKGVFRYRQ
+201 TVSQGVFRYKQ
-212 NFTKN
+212 NFTRN
-217 GQAINDQD
+217 GQTINDQD

-259 NRGIEYTKSNTI
+259 NRGIEYTKSNTV

-279 NIDRQIEYYKNLQTQ
+279 NITRQIEYYKNLQTQ
-294 IKAAQQELKDYEK
+294 IKTAQQELKDYEK
-307 TYKESQKNLAAAQD
+307 TYKESQKSLAAAQD

-329 ITDKNAVKYL
+329 ITDENAVKYL
-339 NEITRSIQDLAE
+339 NEITQAIQDLAE
-351 KLGLLKQAEE
+351 KMGLLKQAEQ

-397 ANDIGTNFDNAISTL
+397 ANDIGNNFDNAIATL

-525 GFHMEMNQG
+525 GFHMEMDQG

-608 KENIAGTA
+608 KENVAGTA

-632 KSVGISIKDT
+632 KSVGISLKDT
-642 TGQFRNLD
+642 TGQFRDLD
-650 EVFLELSKKWDTLDR
+650 DVFLELSKKWNTLDR

-690 YDRTLELINAAQNS
+690 YDRTLELIDAAQNS

-713 KYADTIEN
+713 KYADTVEN

-738 GDELFKGLVSK
+738 GDDLFKGLVSK

-762 RIGTGGLMGVIALL
+762 RIGTGGLIGVIALL

-783 LTTNLNSLKKAL
+783 LTTNLNSLKKGL

-811 VENATEDVTTLDN
+811 VENATKDVTTLDN

-831 EEHIIRVTTVESTMS
+831 GEHIVRVTTVESTIS
-846 EDEYEQSQWENL
+846 EEEYEQSQWGNL
-858 QNSNEDTDFSDI
+858 QNPDENINFSDI
-870 LTNQGPIEAPEVPE
+870 PTGWGPPEAPN
-884 SELHINDADQVPG
+884 SEHPINDASQVPG

-904 EQSAHNGEVMG
+904 EQSARNGEVMG

-927 GMLASDGGIEN
+927 GMLTSDGGIEN
-938 VILSTVTAVVPQITS
+938 VLLSTVTAAIPQITS
-953 LLGTFFKWVTG
+953 LIGTAFKLITG
-964 SIAGTAAAAE
+964 GITSAAAAAG
-974 AATAAVTMGISAAIA
+974 AATAAVTMGISVVVAA
-989 VFGALLVNAYKD
+989 FGAFLVNAYKD

-1105 TKAIQEQLDAQKKL
+1105 TRAIQEQLDAQKKL

-1124 LLTFNQ
+1124 LSTFNQ
-1130 TIKADKLQVAKDYQD
+1130 TVKADKLQAAKDYQD

-1150 INASTLM
+1150 INASTLTS
-1157 QDINWKYNEDVAS
+1157 DINWKYNEDVAS

-1180 YYDQLEVDRVQSRHD
+1180 YYDPLEADRVQSRHD

-1206 AQANGEQRD
+1206 AWANGEQRN

-1220 MDYVWGGLESLD
+1220 MDYVWGDLESLD
-1232 TSKIDEEQ
+1232 TSEIDAEQ

-1255 NSTSNYFADALATA
+1255 NSTSNYFTDALATA

-1282 SEKTIKATEKAIAL
+1282 SEKAIKATEKAIAL

-1306 DAMDKI
+1306 DAMDKVKN
-1312 EDYDADAFS
+1312 YDEDAFS
-1321 DLKESFEKDTSVT
+1321 DLKESFEKDTGVT
-1334 FNDETSKKLDSIA
+1334 FNDETSKELDNVA
-1347 TDFQD
+1347 TNFQD
-1352 AANDITDGWNT
+1352 AAEDIVAGWNT
-1363 RDNYSTLD
+1363 RDNYSTLGED
-1371 NKTKSLLKE
+1371 TKSLLKE

-1397 AKTDEDAMHDLME
+1397 AKTDKDAMHDLME

-1452 QLESLNKELANNK
+1452 QLDSLKQELANNK
-1465 NLSEEE
+1465 NLSQEE
-1471 QGQILS
+1471 QEQVLS

-1491 LQTRLLG
+1491 LQTRILG

-1518 EEAGIDAAEAYLS
+1518 EEAGVDAAEAYLS

-1537 KDQGIEDE
+1537 KDQGIKDE

-1590 AKIAKTFGYL
+1590 AKIAKSFGYL

-1721 TLDQLNKDLPQAQ
+1721 TLDQLKEDLPQAQ

-1756 EKVKDLKETVQKAQN
+1756 EKVKDLKETVQKAQ
-1771 DVLEKQKALNEAIN
+1771 DDILEKQKALNEAIN
-1785 GTASWINSADDLY
+1785 GTANWINSADDLY

-1822 GEDPQEYMSTYLDNV
+1822 GEDPQQYMSTYLDNV

-1917 DEVKSWNE
+1917 NEVKSWNE

-1981 QAMEKADNDYVDELE
+1981 QAMEEADNDYVDELE

-2113 NTADLSTMSTEQIQ
+2113 NTTDLSAMSTEQIQ

-2149 DFNAS
+2149 DFNSS

-2198 LTEALDSLK
+2198 LAEALDSLK

-2219 SDAASEALKDTT
+2219 SDAASKALKDTT

-2246 GKDAVNGTDTHTTAS
+2246 GKDAVRGTDTHTTAS
-2261 EEQRKAIIAAARG
+2261 EEQRKAIIAAARS
-2274 WDKNDKAGFL
+2274 WDKDDKAGFL

-2297 DNYGGITGTSNGE
+2297 DNYGGITGTLSAKIEVGE
-2310 IKVGKWEVRKNAS
+2310 WKASLSKEEKAQLRDWAVTQMEGYLEHGPNSAGLYPLDEADGSDEEKVKALKEARNELGDLYAGGMPNILKNS
-2323 KKNTTKDR
+2323 KKGTLFLSDDQK
-2331 ESQIEAA
+2331 
-2338 LKSQI
+2338 K
-2343 KGYNEET
+2343 KGYTT
-2350 LKTADGFKMP
+2350 L
-2360 ENATPKHIVSFLKK
+2360 LK
-2374 KYGNTAFSGWAVRQY
+2374 
-2389 QDNDGTFKWDLYRN
+2389 
-2403 NIVAKTLQPGS
+2403 
-2414 YTAFAQGGMVDFTGP
+2414 FAQGGMVDFTGP

>member
-89 AFQKI
+89 AFQKV
-94 SADNLT
+94 SVDNLT

-139 KYATQLIEQVKN
+139 KYAAQLIEQVKN

-185 SAKTKVE
+185 NAKMKVE

-201 TISKGVFRYRQ
+201 TVSKGVFRYRQ

-294 IKAAQQELKDYEK
+294 IKAAQQELKNYEK

-339 NEITRSIQDLAE
+339 NEITRSIQDLTE

-626 DVDEAL
+626 KVDEAL
-632 KSVGISIKDT
+632 KSVGISLKDT

-650 EVFLELSKKWDTLDR
+650 EVFLELSKKWNTLDR

-738 GDELFKGLVSK
+738 GDDLFKDLVTK
-749 AKQALDTLSSLQK
+749 AKQALDALSSLQK
-762 RIGTGGLMGVIALL
+762 RIGTGGLIGVIALL

-783 LTTNLNSLKKAL
+783 LTTNLNSLKKGL

-811 VENATEDVTTLDN
+811 VENATKDVTTLDN

-831 EEHIIRVTTVESTMS
+831 GEHIVRITTVESTIS
-846 EDEYEQSQWENL
+846 EEEYEQSQWKNL
-858 QNSNEDTDFSDI
+858 QNPDENIDFGNIPTGWGS
-870 LTNQGPIEAPEVPE
+870 PEAPKPE
-884 SELHINDADQVPG
+884 IPKSQRPINDASQVPG
-897 EVTPEQE
+897 EVTPEQKK
-904 EQSAHNGEVMG
+904 QSAHNGEVMG

-927 GMLASDGGIEN
+927 GMLTSDGGIEN
-938 VILSTVTAVVPQITS
+938 VILSTVTAVIPQVTS
-953 LLGTFFKWVTG
+953 LVGTFFKWVTG

-1130 TIKADKLQVAKDYQD
+1130 TVKADKLQAAKDYQD

-1150 INASTLM
+1150 INASTLT

-1206 AQANGEQRD
+1206 AWANGEQRD

-1220 MDYVWGGLESLD
+1220 MDYVWGDLQSLD
-1232 TSKIDEEQ
+1232 TSKIEAEQ

-1255 NSTSNYFADALATA
+1255 NSTSNYFTDALATA
-1269 KDQVEA
+1269 KNQVEA

-1282 SEKTIKATEKAIAL
+1282 SEKAIKATEKAIAL

-1312 EDYDADAFS
+1312 EDYNADAFS

-1347 TDFQD
+1347 TDFQN

-1363 RDNYSTLD
+1363 KDNYSTLGD
-1371 NKTKSLLKE
+1371 KTKSLLKE

-1422 DKDFSLSDDAK
+1422 NKDFSLSDDAK

-1438 LFSPEDLTEEQYNA
+1438 LFSPEDLTEERYNA
-1452 QLESLNKELANNK
+1452 QLESLRQELTKSKLSKEEK
-1465 NLSEEE
+1465 E
-1471 QGQILS
+1471 QVLG

-1498 KNTEMGAENADKL
+1498 KNTEMRAENADKL
-1511 AAALSQV
+1511 ATALSQV
-1518 EEAGIDAAEAYLS
+1518 EEAGVDAAEAYLS

-1537 KDQGIEDE
+1537 KDQGIKDE

-1579 YEIDSEMFDAV
+1579 YEIDSEMFDAI
-1590 AKIAKTFGYL
+1590 AKIAKSFGYL

-1696 KAQRDAIIQE
+1696 KAQQDAIIQE

-1721 TLDQLNKDLPQAQ
+1721 TLDQLNEDLPQAQ

-1822 GEDPQEYMSTYLDNV
+1822 GEDPQQYMSTYLDNV

-1917 DEVKSWNE
+1917 DEIKSWNE

-2113 NTADLSTMSTEQIQ
+2113 NTADLSTMSAEQIQ

-2149 DFNAS
+2149 DFNSS

-2219 SDAASEALKDTT
+2219 SDAASKALKDTT

-2246 GKDAVNGTDTHTTAS
+2246 GKDAVNGTDTHTTAN
-2261 EEQRKAIIAAARG
+2261 EEQRKAIIAAARE
-2274 WDKNDKAGFL
+2274 WDKDDKAGFL

-2297 DNYGGITGTSNGE
+2297 DNYGGITGTLSGK
-2310 IKVGKWEVRKNAS
+2310 IKVGKWEVKQNKQSKNNSGLHVWTDVIQKEQDKKILNNYS
-2323 KKNTTKDR
+2323 KKYSDTTGTNSSYQSRVYDSINSDTDKEKLKGALKRQDWDVTDATKDDMR
-2331 ESQIEAA
+2331 K
-2338 LKSQI
+2338 LV
-2343 KGYNEET
+2343 
-2350 LKTADGFKMP
+2350 
-2360 ENATPKHIVSFLKK
+2360 ATKK
-2374 KYGNTAFSGWAVRQY
+2374 
-2389 QDNDGTFKWDLYRN
+2389 
-2403 NIVAKTLQPGS
+2403 
-2414 YTAFAQGGMVDFTGP
+2414 FAQGGMVDFTGP

-2465 NPRTQTNEISN
+2465 NPRTQPNEISN

>member
-22 TKLKQIQDSVKSKG
+22 TKLKQIQSSAKSKG

-89 AFQKI
+89 AFQKV

-100 KQINEA
+100 KQLNDA
-106 KEAVEQVRKSQESS
+106 KVAVEQVRKSQESS

-139 KYATQLIEQVKN
+139 KYAAQLIEQVKN
-151 GESLENA
+151 GESLEDA
-158 QKSIT
+158 QKAIT

-192 DLTAKEQSS
+192 GLTAKEQSS
-201 TISKGVFRYRQ
+201 TVSQGVFRYKQ
-212 NFTKN
+212 NFTRN
-217 GQAINDQD
+217 GQTINDQD

-259 NRGIEYTKSNTI
+259 NRGIEYTKSNTV

-279 NIDRQIEYYKNLQTQ
+279 NITRQIEYYKNLQTQ
-294 IKAAQQELKDYEK
+294 IKTAQQELKDYEK

-329 ITDKNAVKYL
+329 ITDENAVKYL
-339 NEITRSIQDLAE
+339 NEITQAIQDLAE
-351 KLGLLKQAEE
+351 KMGLLKQAEQ

-397 ANDIGTNFDNAISTL
+397 ANDIGNNFDNAIATL

-525 GFHMEMNQG
+525 GFHMEMDQG

-608 KENIAGTA
+608 KENVAGTA

-632 KSVGISIKDT
+632 KSVGISLKDT
-642 TGQFRNLD
+642 TGQFRDLD
-650 EVFLELSKKWDTLDR
+650 DVFLELSKKWNTLDR

-690 YDRTLELINAAQNS
+690 YDRTLELIDAAQNS

-713 KYADTIEN
+713 KYADTVEN

-738 GDELFKGLVSK
+738 GDDLFKGLVTK

-762 RIGTGGLMGVIALL
+762 RIGTGGLIGVIALL

-783 LTTNLNSLKKAL
+783 LTTNLNSLKKGL

-811 VENATEDVTTLDN
+811 VENATKDVTTLDN

-831 EEHIIRVTTVESTMS
+831 GEHIVRVTTVESTIS
-846 EDEYEQSQWENL
+846 EEEYEQSQWGNL
-858 QNSNEDTDFSDI
+858 QNPDENVNFGDI
-870 LTNQGPIEAPEVPE
+870 PTGWGPPEAPKAEAPN
-884 SELHINDADQVPG
+884 SEHPLNDASQVPG

-927 GMLASDGGIEN
+927 GMLTSDGGIEN
-938 VILSTVTAVVPQITS
+938 VILSTVTAIIPQVTS
-953 LLGTFFKWVTG
+953 LVGTFFKWVTG

-974 AATAAVTMGISAAIA
+974 AATAAVTLGISAALA

-1093 KLSINTEAYQNK
+1093 KLSINTEAYKNK
-1105 TKAIQEQLDAQKKL
+1105 TRAIQEQLDTQKKL

-1124 LLTFNQ
+1124 ISTFNQ
-1130 TIKADKLQVAKDYQD
+1130 TVKADKLQAAKDYQD

-1150 INASTLM
+1150 INVSTLTS
-1157 QDINWKYNEDVAS
+1157 DINWKYNEDVAS
-1170 SAFKSDTSGN
+1170 GAFKSDTSGN
-1180 YYDQLEVDRVQSRHD
+1180 YYDPLEVDRVQSRHD

-1206 AQANGEQRD
+1206 AWANGEQRD

-1220 MDYVWGGLESLD
+1220 MDYVWGDLESLD
-1232 TSKIDEEQ
+1232 TSEIDAEQ

-1255 NSTSNYFADALATA
+1255 NSTSNYFTDALATA

-1275 EDSNLSE
+1275 EDSSLSE
-1282 SEKTIKATEKAIAL
+1282 SDKAIKAVEKAAAL
-1296 NKVAQTSTLQ
+1296 NKIAQTSTLQ
-1306 DAMDKI
+1306 DAMDKVK
-1312 EDYDADAFS
+1312 DYNKEAFS
-1321 DLKESFEKDTSVT
+1321 YLKESFIKDTGVT
-1334 FNDETSKKLDSIA
+1334 FDDETSKKLDGIA
-1347 TDFQD
+1347 TDFQQ
-1352 AANDITDGWNT
+1352 AADDITDGWNT
-1363 RDNYSTLD
+1363 QDNYYTLD
-1371 NKTKSLLKE
+1371 DETKSLLKD
-1380 YMGIENAQDYNT
+1380 YMGIENAEDYKT
-1392 WTDNG
+1392 WTKEG
-1397 AKTDEDAMHDLME
+1397 AKSEEDVMHDLME
-1410 AYFNKLVEEAES
+1410 AYFNELVEETES
-1422 DKDFSLSDDAK
+1422 DADFTLSDDAK
-1433 AAAKK
+1433 AAARK

-1452 QLESLNKELANNK
+1452 QLESLRQELASSG
-1465 NLSEEE
+1465 LSEEE
-1471 QGQILS
+1471 QEQVLS

-1491 LQTRLLG
+1491 LQTRILG

-1518 EEAGIDAAEAYLS
+1518 EEAGVDAAEAYLS

-1537 KDQGIEDE
+1537 KDQGIKDE

-1579 YEIDSEMFDAV
+1579 YEMDSEMFDAV
-1590 AKIAKTFGYL
+1590 AKIAKSFGYL

-1721 TLDQLNKDLPQAQ
+1721 TLDQLKEDLPQAQ

-1756 EKVKDLKETVQKAQN
+1756 EKVKDLKETVQKAQ
-1771 DVLEKQKALNEAIN
+1771 DDILEKQKALNEAIN
-1785 GTASWINSADDLY
+1785 GTANWINSADDLY

-1822 GEDPQEYMSTYLDNV
+1822 GEDPQQYMSTYLDNV
-1837 KREQATS
+1837 KKEQATS

-1854 IENGQKVLNQNLIS
+1854 IENGQKVLSQNLIS

-1981 QAMEKADNDYVDELE
+1981 QAMEEADNDYVDELE

-2113 NTADLSTMSTEQIQ
+2113 NTTDLSAMSTEQIQ

-2149 DFNAS
+2149 DFNSS

-2198 LTEALDSLK
+2198 LAEALDSLK

-2219 SDAASEALKDTT
+2219 SDAASKALKDTT

-2246 GKDAVNGTDTHTTAS
+2246 GKDAVRGTDTHTTAS
-2261 EEQRKAIIAAARG
+2261 EEQRKAIIAAARS
-2274 WDKNDKAGFL
+2274 WDKDDKAGFL

-2297 DNYGGITGTSNGE
+2297 DNYGGITGTLSAKIN
-2310 IKVGKWEVRKNAS
+2310 VGKWKVKPGKQSKNNSELHVWTDVIKQEREKKTLDKYS
-2323 KKNTTKDR
+2323 KRFADTTGSNSSY
-2331 ESQIEAA
+2331 ESRV
-2338 LKSQI
+2338 
-2343 KGYNEET
+2343 Y
-2350 LKTADGFKMP
+2350 
-2360 ENATPKHIVSFLKK
+2360 
-2374 KYGNTAFSGWAVRQY
+2374 
-2389 QDNDGTFKWDLYRN
+2389 N
-2403 NIVAKTLQPGS
+2403 NIDNNEDRDQLRGALERQGWEVTDTSKNKLINLTATRPIPKSKYAK
-2414 YTAFAQGGMVDFTGP
+2414 GGMVDFTGP

>member
-89 AFQKI
+89 AFQKV
-94 SADNLT
+94 SVDNLT

-139 KYATQLIEQVKN
+139 KYAAQLIEQVKN

-185 SAKTKVE
+185 NAKMKVE

-201 TISKGVFRYRQ
+201 TVSKGVFRYRQ

-294 IKAAQQELKDYEK
+294 IKAAQQELKNYEK

-339 NEITRSIQDLAE
+339 NEITRSIQDLTE

-626 DVDEAL
+626 KVDEAL
-632 KSVGISIKDT
+632 KSVGISLKDT

-650 EVFLELSKKWDTLDR
+650 EVFLELSKKWNTLDR

-738 GDELFKGLVSK
+738 GDDLFKDLVTK
-749 AKQALDTLSSLQK
+749 AKQALDALSSLQK
-762 RIGTGGLMGVIALL
+762 RIGTGGLIGVIALL

-783 LTTNLNSLKKAL
+783 LTTNLNSLKKGL

-811 VENATEDVTTLDN
+811 VENATKDVTTLDN

-831 EEHIIRVTTVESTMS
+831 GEHIVRITTVESTIS
-846 EDEYEQSQWENL
+846 EEEYEQSQWKNL
-858 QNSNEDTDFSDI
+858 QNPDENIDFGNIPTGWGS
-870 LTNQGPIEAPEVPE
+870 PEAPKPE
-884 SELHINDADQVPG
+884 IPKSQRPINDASQVPG
-897 EVTPEQE
+897 EVTPEQKK
-904 EQSAHNGEVMG
+904 QSAHNGEVMG

-927 GMLASDGGIEN
+927 GMLTSDGGIEN
-938 VILSTVTAVVPQITS
+938 VILSTVTAVIPQVTS
-953 LLGTFFKWVTG
+953 LVGTFFKWVTG

-1130 TIKADKLQVAKDYQD
+1130 TVKADKLQAAKDYQD

-1150 INASTLM
+1150 INASTLT

-1206 AQANGEQRD
+1206 AWANGEQRD

-1220 MDYVWGGLESLD
+1220 MDYVWGDLQSLD
-1232 TSKIDEEQ
+1232 TSKIEAEQ

-1255 NSTSNYFADALATA
+1255 NSTSNYFTDALATA
-1269 KDQVEA
+1269 KNQVEA

-1282 SEKTIKATEKAIAL
+1282 SEKAIKATEKAIAL

-1312 EDYDADAFS
+1312 EDYNADAFS

-1347 TDFQD
+1347 TDFQN

-1363 RDNYSTLD
+1363 KDNYSTLGD
-1371 NKTKSLLKE
+1371 KTKSLLKE

-1422 DKDFSLSDDAK
+1422 NKDFSLSDDAK

-1438 LFSPEDLTEEQYNA
+1438 LFSPEDLTEERYNA
-1452 QLESLNKELANNK
+1452 QLESLRQELTKSKLSKEEK
-1465 NLSEEE
+1465 E
-1471 QGQILS
+1471 QVLG

-1498 KNTEMGAENADKL
+1498 KNTEMRAENADKL
-1511 AAALSQV
+1511 ATALSQV
-1518 EEAGIDAAEAYLS
+1518 EEAGVDAAEAYLS

-1537 KDQGIEDE
+1537 KDQGIKDE

-1579 YEIDSEMFDAV
+1579 YEIDSEMFDAI
-1590 AKIAKTFGYL
+1590 AKIAKSFGYL

-1696 KAQRDAIIQE
+1696 KAQQDAIIQE

-1721 TLDQLNKDLPQAQ
+1721 TLDQLNEDLPQAQ

-1822 GEDPQEYMSTYLDNV
+1822 GEDPQQYMSTYLDNV

-1917 DEVKSWNE
+1917 DEIKSWNE

-2113 NTADLSTMSTEQIQ
+2113 NTADLSTMSAEQIQ

-2149 DFNAS
+2149 DFNSS

-2219 SDAASEALKDTT
+2219 SDAASKALKDTT

-2246 GKDAVNGTDTHTTAS
+2246 GKDAVNGTDTHTTAN
-2261 EEQRKAIIAAARG
+2261 EEQRKAIIAAARE
-2274 WDKNDKAGFL
+2274 WDKDDKAGFL

-2297 DNYGGITGTSNGE
+2297 DNYGGITGTLSGK
-2310 IKVGKWEVRKNAS
+2310 IKVGKWEVKQNKQSKNNSGLHVWTDVIQKEQDKKILNNYS
-2323 KKNTTKDR
+2323 KKYSDTTGTNSSYQSRVYDSINSDTDKEKLKGALKRQDWDVTDATKDDMR
-2331 ESQIEAA
+2331 K
-2338 LKSQI
+2338 LV
-2343 KGYNEET
+2343 
-2350 LKTADGFKMP
+2350 
-2360 ENATPKHIVSFLKK
+2360 ATKK
-2374 KYGNTAFSGWAVRQY
+2374 
-2389 QDNDGTFKWDLYRN
+2389 
-2403 NIVAKTLQPGS
+2403 
-2414 YTAFAQGGMVDFTGP
+2414 FAQGGMVDFTGP

>member
-22 TKLKQIQDSVKSKG
+22 TKLKQIQSSAKSKG

-89 AFQKI
+89 AFQKV

-100 KQINEA
+100 KQLNDA
-106 KEAVEQVRKSQESS
+106 KAAVEQVRKSQESS

-139 KYATQLIEQVKN
+139 KYAAQLIEQVKN
-151 GESLENA
+151 GESLEDA
-158 QKSIT
+158 QKAIT

-174 EQVALSEKNVQ
+174 EQVALAGKNVQ

-201 TISKGVFRYRQ
+201 TVSSGVFRYKQ

-217 GQAINDQD
+217 GQTINDQD
-225 YDIIK
+225 YDIIR

-259 NRGIEYTKSNTI
+259 NRGIEYTKSKTT

-294 IKAAQQELKDYEK
+294 IKTAQQELKDYEK

-321 EETQVTGL
+321 EETQVSGL
-329 ITDKNAVKYL
+329 ITDENAVKYL
-339 NEITRSIQDLAE
+339 NEITQAIQDLAE
-351 KLGLLKQAEE
+351 KMGLLKQAEE

-385 AYVDTNAELAQK
+385 AYVDTNTELAQK

-451 YSVEDMWKSYSQYAT
+451 YSVDDMWKSYSQYAT

-525 GFHMEMNQG
+525 GFHMEMDQG

-608 KENIAGTA
+608 KENVAGTA

-632 KSVGISIKDT
+632 KSVGISLKDT
-642 TGQFRNLD
+642 TGQFRDLD
-650 EVFLELSKKWDTLDR
+650 DVFLELSKKWNTLDR

-690 YDRTLELINAAQNS
+690 YDRTLELIDAAQNS

-713 KYADTIEN
+713 KYADTVEN

-738 GDELFKGLVSK
+738 GDDLFKGLVSK
-749 AKQALDTLSSLQK
+749 AKQALDALSSLQK
-762 RIGTGGLMGVIALL
+762 RIGTGGLIGVIALL

-783 LTTNLNSLKKAL
+783 LTTNLNSLKKGL

-811 VENATEDVTTLDN
+811 VENATKDVTTLDN

-831 EEHIIRVTTVESTMS
+831 GEHIVRVTTVESTIS
-846 EDEYEQSQWENL
+846 EEEYEQSQWENL
-858 QNSNEDTDFSDI
+858 QNPDENIDFGNI
-870 LTNQGPIEAPEVPE
+870 PTGWGPPEAPKPE
-884 SELHINDADQVPG
+884 APNSGHPINDASQVPG

-904 EQSAHNGEVMG
+904 EQSARNGELMG

-938 VILSTVTAVVPQITS
+938 VLLSTVTAAIPQITS
-953 LLGTFFKWVTG
+953 LIGTVFKLITG
-964 SIAGTAAAAE
+964 GITSAAAAAE
-974 AATAAVTMGISAAIA
+974 AATAAVTMGISVAVAA
-989 VFGALLVNAYKD
+989 FGAFLVNAYKD

-1007 DNSVEIQTENA
+1007 DNSIEIQTENA

-1093 KLSINTEAYQNK
+1093 KLSINTEAYKNK
-1105 TKAIQEQLDAQKKL
+1105 TKAIQEQLDTQKKL

-1124 LLTFNQ
+1124 LSTFNQ
-1130 TIKADKLQVAKDYQD
+1130 TVKTNKLQAAKDYQD
-1145 KTGIK
+1145 KTGIE
-1150 INASTLM
+1150 INASTLTY
-1157 QDINWKYNEDVAS
+1157 DINWKYNKDVAAG
-1170 SAFKSDTSGN
+1170 AFKSDTSGN
-1180 YYDQLEVDRVQSRHD
+1180 YYDPLEVDRVQSRHD

-1206 AQANGEQRD
+1206 AWANGEQRD

-1220 MDYVWGGLESLD
+1220 MDYVWGDLESLD
-1232 TSKIDEEQ
+1232 TSEIDAEQ

-1255 NSTSNYFADALATA
+1255 NSTSNYFTDALATA

-1282 SEKTIKATEKAIAL
+1282 SEKAIKATEKAIAL

-1306 DAMDKI
+1306 DAMGKVKN
-1312 EDYDADAFS
+1312 YDEDAFS
-1321 DLKESFEKDTSVT
+1321 DLKKSFEKDTGVT
-1334 FNDETSKKLDSIA
+1334 FNDETSKELDNVA
-1347 TDFQD
+1347 TNFQD
-1352 AANDITDGWNT
+1352 AAKDIVAGWNT

-1371 NKTKSLLKE
+1371 DKTKSLLKE

-1397 AKTDEDAMHDLME
+1397 AKTDKDAMHDLME

-1452 QLESLNKELANNK
+1452 QLESLKQELANNK

-1471 QGQILS
+1471 QEQILG

-1518 EEAGIDAAEAYLS
+1518 EEAGVDAAEAYLS

-1537 KDQGIEDE
+1537 KDQGIKDE

-1579 YEIDSEMFDAV
+1579 YEMDSEMFDAV
-1590 AKIAKTFGYL
+1590 AKIAKSFGYL

-1609 LTAYEKTLSDIRET
+1609 LTAYEKALSDIRET

-1721 TLDQLNKDLPQAQ
+1721 TLDQLNEDLPQAQ
-1734 ALQDAYIKDYKN
+1734 ALQDAYIKDYKD
-1746 SLEQACKEAK
+1746 SLKQACEEAK
-1756 EKVKDLKETVQKAQN
+1756 EKVEDLKETVKKAQ
-1771 DVLEKQKALNEAIN
+1771 DDIIEKQKALNEAVN
-1785 GTASWINSADDLY
+1785 GTANWINSADDLY

-1809 AADDAKSSLEDLQ
+1809 AADDAKTSLEDLQ
-1822 GEDPQEYMSTYLDNV
+1822 GEDPQQYMSTYLDNV

-1981 QAMEKADNDYVDELE
+1981 QAMEEADNDYVDELE

-2070 QESREAEI
+2070 QESRKAEI

-2149 DFNAS
+2149 DFNSS

-2219 SDAASEALKDTT
+2219 SDAASKALKDTA
-2231 EELDKALQKIYKDAL
+2231 EELDKALQKIYKEAL
-2246 GKDAVNGTDTHTTAS
+2246 GKDAVRGTDTHTTAS
-2261 EEQRKAIIAAARG
+2261 EEQRKAIIAAARS
-2274 WDKNDKAGFL
+2274 WDKEDKAGFL

-2297 DNYGGITGTSNGE
+2297 DNYGGITGTLSGK
-2310 IKVGKWEVRKNAS
+2310 IKVGKWEVKQGKQSKNDSSLHVWTDVIQKEQDKKILNNYSNKYSDRTGTNSSYQSRVYDNINSDTDKEKLQGALERQGWDVTDAS
-2323 KKNTTKDR
+2323 KNDARKLVATK
-2331 ESQIEAA
+2331 
-2338 LKSQI
+2338 K
-2343 KGYNEET
+2343 
-2350 LKTADGFKMP
+2350 F
-2360 ENATPKHIVSFLKK
+2360 
-2374 KYGNTAFSGWAVRQY
+2374 
-2389 QDNDGTFKWDLYRN
+2389 
-2403 NIVAKTLQPGS
+2403 AK
-2414 YTAFAQGGMVDFTGP
+2414 GGMVDFTGP

>member
-22 TKLKQIQDSVKSKG
+22 TKLKQIQSSAKSKG

-89 AFQKI
+89 AFQKV

-100 KQINEA
+100 KQLNDA
-106 KEAVEQVRKSQESS
+106 KAAVEQVRKSQESS

-139 KYATQLIEQVKN
+139 KYAAQLIEQVKN
-151 GESLENA
+151 GESLEDA
-158 QKSIT
+158 QKAIT

-192 DLTAKEQSS
+192 GLTAKEQSS
-201 TISKGVFRYRQ
+201 TVSRGVFRYKQ
-212 NFTKN
+212 NFTRN
-217 GQAINDQD
+217 GQTINDQD

-259 NRGIEYTKSNTI
+259 NRGIEYTKSNTV

-279 NIDRQIEYYKNLQTQ
+279 NITRQIEYYKNLQTQ
-294 IKAAQQELKDYEK
+294 IKTAQQELKDYEK

-329 ITDKNAVKYL
+329 ITDENAVKYL
-339 NEITRSIQDLAE
+339 NEITQAIQDLAE
-351 KLGLLKQAEE
+351 KMGLLKQAEQ

-378 EADRSAG
+378 EADRSVG

-397 ANDIGTNFDNAISTL
+397 ANDIGNNFDNAIATL

-525 GFHMEMNQG
+525 GFHMEMDQG

-608 KENIAGTA
+608 KENVAGTA

-632 KSVGISIKDT
+632 KSVGISLKDT
-642 TGQFRNLD
+642 TGQFRDLD
-650 EVFLELSKKWDTLDR
+650 DVFLELSKKWNTLDR

-690 YDRTLELINAAQNS
+690 YDRTLELIDAAQNS

-713 KYADTIEN
+713 KYADTVEN

-738 GDELFKGLVSK
+738 GDDLFKGLVSK
-749 AKQALDTLSSLQK
+749 AKQALDALSSLQK
-762 RIGTGGLMGVIALL
+762 RIGTGGLIGVIALL

-783 LTTNLNSLKKAL
+783 LTTNLNSLKKGL

-811 VENATEDVTTLDN
+811 VENATKDVTTLDN

-831 EEHIIRVTTVESTMS
+831 GEHIVRVTTVESTIS
-846 EDEYEQSQWENL
+846 EEEYEQSQWGNL
-858 QNSNEDTDFSDI
+858 QNPDENINFSDI
-870 LTNQGPIEAPEVPE
+870 PTGWGPPEAPN
-884 SELHINDADQVPG
+884 SEHPINDANQVPG
-897 EVTPEQE
+897 EVTPEQK

-938 VILSTVTAVVPQITS
+938 VLLSTVTAAIPQITS
-953 LLGTFFKWVTG
+953 LIGTAFKLITG
-964 SIAGTAAAAE
+964 GITSAAAAAE
-974 AATAAVTMGISAAIA
+974 AATAAVTMGISVVVAA
-989 VFGALLVNAYKD
+989 FGAFLVNAYKD

-1093 KLSINTEAYQNK
+1093 KLSINTEAYKNK

-1124 LLTFNQ
+1124 LSTFNQ
-1130 TIKADKLQVAKDYQD
+1130 TVKTNKLQAAKDYQD

-1150 INASTLM
+1150 INASTLTS
-1157 QDINWKYNEDVAS
+1157 DINWKYNEDVAS

-1180 YYDQLEVDRVQSRHD
+1180 YYDSLEVDRVQSRHD

-1206 AQANGEQRD
+1206 AWANREQRG

-1220 MDYVWGGLESLD
+1220 MDYVWGDLESLD
-1232 TSKIDEEQ
+1232 TSEIDAEQ

-1255 NSTSNYFADALATA
+1255 NSTSNYFTDALATA

-1282 SEKTIKATEKAIAL
+1282 SEKAIKATEKAIAL

-1306 DAMDKI
+1306 DAMDKVKN
-1312 EDYDADAFS
+1312 YDEDAFS
-1321 DLKESFEKDTSVT
+1321 DLKESFKKDTGVT
-1334 FNDETSKKLDSIA
+1334 FNDETSAELNDVANK
-1347 TDFQD
+1347 FQN
-1352 AANDITDGWNT
+1352 AANEITEGWNT

-1371 NKTKSLLKE
+1371 EDTKSLLKE

-1397 AKTDEDAMHDLME
+1397 AKTDKDAMHDLME

-1452 QLESLNKELANNK
+1452 QLDSLKQELVNNK

-1471 QGQILS
+1471 QEQILS

-1491 LQTRLLG
+1491 LQTRILG

-1518 EEAGIDAAEAYLS
+1518 EEAGVDAAEAYLS

-1537 KDQGIEDE
+1537 KDQGIKDE

-1590 AKIAKTFGYL
+1590 AKIAKSFGYL

-1696 KAQRDAIIQE
+1696 KAQRDAITQE

-1721 TLDQLNKDLPQAQ
+1721 TLDQLKEDLPQAQ
-1734 ALQDAYIKDYKN
+1734 ALQDAYIKDYKD
-1746 SLEQACKEAK
+1746 SLKQACEEAK
-1756 EKVKDLKETVQKAQN
+1756 EKVEDLKETVQKAQ
-1771 DVLEKQKALNEAIN
+1771 DDILEKQKALNEAIN
-1785 GTASWINSADDLY
+1785 GTANWINSADDLY

-1822 GEDPQEYMSTYLDNV
+1822 GEDPQQYMSTYLDNV

-1854 IENGQKVLNQNLIS
+1854 IENGQKVLSQNLIS

-1981 QAMEKADNDYVDELE
+1981 QAMEEADNDYVDELE

-2113 NTADLSTMSTEQIQ
+2113 NTTDLSAMSTEQIQ

-2149 DFNAS
+2149 DFNSS

-2198 LTEALDSLK
+2198 LAEALDSLK

-2219 SDAASEALKDTT
+2219 SDAASKALKDTT

-2246 GKDAVNGTDTHTTAS
+2246 GKDAVRGTDTHTTAS
-2261 EEQRKAIIAAARG
+2261 EEQRKAIIAAARS
-2274 WDKNDKAGFL
+2274 WDKDDKAGFL

-2297 DNYGGITGTSNGE
+2297 DNYGGITGTLSAKIE
-2310 IKVGKWEVRKNAS
+2310 VGKWKARLS
-2323 KKNTTKDR
+2323 KEEKAAQLKDWAVAQFK
-2331 ESQIEAA
+2331 EYSKHGANSAGVYPLDEADGSDEEKVKA
-2338 LKSQI
+2338 LKEARNELGDSYGGGMPNILKNSRQGTLFFSDDQKK
-2343 KGYNEET
+2343 KGYTT
-2350 LKTADGFKMP
+2350 L
-2360 ENATPKHIVSFLKK
+2360 LK
-2374 KYGNTAFSGWAVRQY
+2374 FV
-2389 QDNDGTFKWDLYRN
+2389 
-2403 NIVAKTLQPGS
+2403 
-2414 YTAFAQGGMVDFTGP
+2414 QGGMVDFTGP

>member
-1 MANKDKVVMQYVGK
+1 
-15 LDVNDIT
+15 
-22 TKLKQIQDSVKSKG
+22 
-36 LDILGIDKSMESLE
+36 
-50 QLEKE
+50 
-55 IQKTISKGFQTPADV
+55 
-70 KNIDRMVA
+70 
-78 SYLKNAEKINE
+78 
-89 AFQKI
+89 
-94 SADNLT
+94 
-100 KQINEA
+100 
-106 KEAVEQVRKSQESS
+106 
-120 IKSAKEVLNT
+120 
-130 QALGVKNGK
+130 
-139 KYATQLIEQVKN
+139 
-151 GESLENA
+151 
-158 QKSIT
+158 
-163 TQLQAQVKAQK
+163 
-174 EQVALSEKNVQ
+174 
-185 SAKTKVE
+185 
-192 DLTAKEQSS
+192 
-201 TISKGVFRYRQ
+201 
-212 NFTKN
+212 
-217 GQAINDQD
+217 
-225 YDIIK
+225 
-230 GVLSKT
+230 
-236 TRDGASKGTDS
+236 
-247 AIVYE
+247 
-252 NFLKQLK
+252 
-259 NRGIEYTKSNTI
+259 
-271 SGSKQGQQ
+271 
-279 NIDRQIEYYKNLQTQ
+279 
-294 IKAAQQELKDYEK
+294 
-307 TYKESQKNLAAAQD
+307 
-321 EETQVTGL
+321 
-329 ITDKNAVKYL
+329 
-339 NEITRSIQDLAE
+339 
-351 KLGLLKQAEE
+351 
-361 QQNENTPDYE
+361 
-371 DVSHKID
+371 
-378 EADRSAG
+378 
-385 AYVDTNAELAQK
+385 
-397 ANDIGTNFDNAISTL
+397 
-412 KTYISL
+412 
-418 GAGIRQISEIFKDT
+418 
-432 YNNVKDLDKAF
+432 
-443 SEIAMVTD
+443 
-451 YSVEDMWKSYSQYAT
+451 
-466 MANQLGQETQN
+466 
-477 VVKASGLFY
+477 
-486 QQGLDTNE
+486 
-494 ALSLT
+494 
-499 SDTMKLATLS
+499 
-509 GLDYEE
+509 
-515 ATSSMTAALR
+515 
-525 GFHMEMNQG
+525 
-534 SHITDVYS
+534 
-542 ELAAKAAA
+542 
-550 DVEGISNAMNKTAS
+550 
-564 IANSAGM
+564 
-571 SFENTAAFLTQM
+571 
-583 IETTQE
+583 
-589 SPENLGT
+589 
-596 ALKTIIARFTEL
+596 
-608 KENIAGTA
+608 
-616 ESEFDDLNYN
+616 
-626 DVDEAL
+626 
-632 KSVGISIKDT
+632 
-642 TGQFRNLD
+642 
-650 EVFLELSKKWDTLDR
+650 
-665 NTQRY
+665 
-670 IATTAAGS
+670 
-678 RQQSRFIAMMEN
+678 MMEN
-690 YDRTLELINAAQNS
+690 YDRTLELINAAENS

-738 GDELFKGLVSK
+738 GDDLFKDLVTK
-749 AKQALDTLSSLQK
+749 AKQALDILSSLQK
-762 RIGTGGLMGVIALL
+762 RIGTGGILGVIALL
-776 GKALKTV
+776 GKALKNV
-783 LTTNLNSLKKAL
+783 LTTNLNSLKKGL

-811 VENATEDVTTLDN
+811 VEDATQDVVTLDN
-824 KLQEMSK
+824 KLQEVTNK
-831 EEHIIRVTTVESTMS
+831 ERIVRVTIVQSTVS
-846 EDEYEQSQWENL
+846 EGEYNQSQWKNL
-858 QNSNEDTDFSDI
+858 QTPQEDVDFGDVK
-870 LTNQGPIEAPEVPE
+870 TGWGQAQQPAVIETPKTKLPV
-884 SELHINDADQVPG
+884 NDAKQVPG
-897 EVTPEQE
+897 EVTPEQKK
-904 EQSAHNGEVMG
+904 QSVLNGEVMG
-915 QIVSQAFIGTMT
+915 QAVSQAFIGTMT
-927 GMLASDGGIEN
+927 GMLTSDGGIGN
-938 VILSTVTAVVPQITS
+938 VLLSTTTAVIPQITS
-953 LLGTFFKWVTG
+953 LLGTLFKWITG
-964 SIAGTAAAAE
+964 GITGVAAKAA
-974 AATAAVTMGISAAIA
+974 AATAAETMGISAAIA
-989 VFGALLVNAYKD
+989 IFGALLVNAYKN
-1001 WEKFQE
+1001 WEQFQE

-1039 NSSKEELS
+1039 NSSKKDLS
-1047 DAITDYNTLSNKVI
+1047 EAITDYNTLSNKVI
-1061 RTDDEEER
+1061 RTDEEEER

-1093 KLSINTEAYQNK
+1093 KLSINTEAYKNK

-1124 LLTFNQ
+1124 LSTFNQ
-1130 TIKADKLQVAKDYQD
+1130 TVKADKLQAAKDYQD

-1150 INASTLM
+1150 INASTLTS
-1157 QDINWKYNEDVAS
+1157 DINWKYNEDVAS

-1180 YYDQLEVDRVQSRHD
+1180 YYDPLEVDRVQSRHD

-1206 AQANGEQRD
+1206 AWANGEQRD

-1220 MDYVWGGLESLD
+1220 MDYVWGDLESLD
-1232 TSKIDEEQ
+1232 TSEIDAEQ

-1255 NSTSNYFADALATA
+1255 NSTSNYFTDALAIA

-1282 SEKTIKATEKAIAL
+1282 SEKAIKATEKAIAL

-1306 DAMDKI
+1306 DAMDKVKN
-1312 EDYDADAFS
+1312 YDADAFS
-1321 DLKESFEKDTSVT
+1321 DLKESFKKDTGVT
-1334 FNDETSKKLDSIA
+1334 FNDETSKELDNVA
-1347 TDFQD
+1347 TNFQD
-1352 AANDITDGWNT
+1352 AAEDIVAGWNT
-1363 RDNYSTLD
+1363 RDNYSTLGED
-1371 NKTKSLLKE
+1371 TKSLLKE

-1397 AKTDEDAMHDLME
+1397 AKTDKDAMHDLME

-1452 QLESLNKELANNK
+1452 QLDSLKQELANNK
-1465 NLSEEE
+1465 NLSQEE
-1471 QGQILS
+1471 QEQVLS

-1491 LQTRLLG
+1491 LQTRILG

-1518 EEAGIDAAEAYLS
+1518 EEAGVNAAEAYLS

-1537 KDQGIEDE
+1537 KDQGIKDE

-1579 YEIDSEMFDAV
+1579 YEMDSEMFDAV
-1590 AKIAKTFGYL
+1590 AKIAKSFGYL
-1600 HTIVSNPAE
+1600 HTIVSNPAD
-1609 LTAYEKTLSDIRET
+1609 LTAYEKTLNEIRET
-1623 AYGSKDTFISAIN
+1623 AFSSKETFISAIN
-1636 EQAENGIITL
+1636 EQAENGIVTL

-1652 QEKITE
+1652 QEKISE
-1658 LGGKITDFTTINKEG
+1658 LGGDIADFTTINANG
-1673 GISLNTGALSAFYIE
+1673 GISLNSGALSAFYIE

-1721 TLDQLNKDLPQAQ
+1721 TLDQLKEDFPQAQ

-1756 EKVKDLKETVQKAQN
+1756 EKVKDLKETVQKAQ
-1771 DVLEKQKALNEAIN
+1771 DDILEKQKALNEAIN
-1785 GTASWINSADDLY
+1785 GTANWINSADDLY

-1822 GEDPQEYMSTYLDNV
+1822 GEDPQQYMSTYLNNV
-1837 KREQATS
+1837 KKEQATS

-1854 IENGQKVLNQNLIS
+1854 IENGQKVLSQNLIS

-1948 KNSLQGMV
+1948 KNSLQDMV

-1961 MKDTLKEKYDQEIS
+1961 MKDTLKEKYEQEIS

-1981 QAMEKADNDYVDELE
+1981 QAMEEADNDYVDELE

-2032 NLADTRSLQKEV
+2032 NLAETRSLQKEV
-2044 QDDRQD
+2044 QDDRQN
-2050 LLDNA
+2050 LLDDA

-2094 TAALSNINSA
+2094 TAALGNINSA

-2113 NTADLSTMSTEQIQ
+2113 NTADLSTMSAEQIQ

-2149 DFNAS
+2149 DFNSS
-2154 LKVTQDD
+2154 LQVTQDD
-2161 INNTISSTTETLTSS
+2161 INNTISTTSETLTSS
-2176 AQTTLDQVQSE
+2176 AQTTLDQVQGE
-2187 VTENIQTAKDN
+2187 VTENIQTAKDS
-2198 LTEALDSLK
+2198 LTDALNSLK
-2207 EAQNNLTEAIKA
+2207 EAQDNLTEAIKA
-2219 SDAASEALKDTT
+2219 SDAASKALKDTT

-2246 GKDAVNGTDTHTTAS
+2246 GKDAVRGTDTHTTAN
-2261 EEQRKAIIAAARG
+2261 EEQRKAIIAAARS
-2274 WDKNDKAGFL
+2274 WDKDDKAGFL

-2297 DNYGGITGTSNGE
+2297 DNYGGITGTLSAKIEVGE
-2310 IKVGKWEVRKNAS
+2310 WKAS
-2323 KKNTTKDR
+2323 LSKEEKTQLRDWAVTQMKGYLEHGPNSAGLYPLDK
-2331 ESQIEAA
+2331 
-2338 LKSQI
+2338 I
-2343 KGYNEET
+2343 KGSDKEKVKALQDARDELGDLYSGGMPYILKNSRKGT
-2350 LKTADGFKMP
+2350 L
-2360 ENATPKHIVSFLKK
+2360 FLSDDQKK
-2374 KYGNTAFSGWAVRQY
+2374 KGYT
-2389 QDNDGTFKWDLYRN
+2389 
-2403 NIVAKTLQPGS
+2403 TLLK
-2414 YTAFAQGGMVDFTGP
+2414 FAQGGMVDFTGP

>member
-94 SADNLT
+94 STDNLT

-106 KEAVEQVRKSQESS
+106 KAAVEQVRKSQESS

-139 KYATQLIEQVKN
+139 KYAAQLIEQVKN

-201 TISKGVFRYRQ
+201 TVSKGVFRYKQ

-230 GVLSKT
+230 GILSKT

-259 NRGIEYTKSNTI
+259 SRGIEYTKSNTI

-339 NEITRSIQDLAE
+339 NEITRSIQDLTE

-486 QQGLDTNE
+486 QQGLNTNE

-626 DVDEAL
+626 KVDEAL
-632 KSVGISIKDT
+632 KSVGISLKDT

-650 EVFLELSKKWDTLDR
+650 EVFLELSKKWNTLDR

-738 GDELFKGLVSK
+738 GDDLFKDLVTK
-749 AKQALDTLSSLQK
+749 AKQALDALSSLQK
-762 RIGTGGLMGVIALL
+762 RIGTGGLIGVIALL

-783 LTTNLNSLKKAL
+783 LTTNLNSLKKGL

-811 VENATEDVTTLDN
+811 VENATKDVTTLDN

-831 EEHIIRVTTVESTMS
+831 GEHIVRVTTVESTIS
-846 EDEYEQSQWENL
+846 EEEYKQSQWKNL
-858 QNSNEDTDFSDI
+858 QTPNEDTDFSNI
-870 LTNQGPIEAPEVPE
+870 PTGWGSPEAPKPE
-884 SELHINDADQVPG
+884 TPKSQRPINDASQVPG
-897 EVTPEQE
+897 EVTPEQKK
-904 EQSAHNGEVMG
+904 QSTLNGELMG

-927 GMLASDGGIEN
+927 GMLTSDGGIEN
-938 VILSTVTAVVPQITS
+938 VILSTVTAVIPQVTS
-953 LLGTFFKWVTG
+953 LVGTFFKWVTG

-1061 RTDDEEER
+1061 RTDDEEQR

-1105 TKAIQEQLDAQKKL
+1105 TRAIQEQLDAQKKL

-1130 TIKADKLQVAKDYQD
+1130 TVKADKLQAAKEYQD

-1150 INASTLM
+1150 INASTLT

-1206 AQANGEQRD
+1206 AWANGEQRD

-1220 MDYVWGGLESLD
+1220 MGYVWGNLESFD
-1232 TSKIDEEQ
+1232 TSKIEAEQ

-1255 NSTSNYFADALATA
+1255 NSTSNYFTDALATA

-1275 EDSNLSE
+1275 QDSNLSE
-1282 SEKTIKATEKAIAL
+1282 SEKAIKATEKAIAL
-1296 NKVAQTSTLQ
+1296 NQVAQTSTLQ
-1306 DAMDKI
+1306 DAMDKV
-1312 EDYDADAFS
+1312 EDYNADAFS

-1334 FNDETSKKLDSIA
+1334 FYDETSKKLDSIA

-1363 RDNYSTLD
+1363 KDNYSTLGD
-1371 NKTKSLLKE
+1371 KTKSLLKD
-1380 YMGIENAQDYNT
+1380 YMGIENAEDYNT

-1397 AKTDEDAMHDLME
+1397 AKTDKDAMHDLME

-1422 DKDFSLSDDAK
+1422 DKVFSLSDDAK

-1452 QLESLNKELANNK
+1452 QLESLKQELDNNK

-1471 QGQILS
+1471 QEQILS

-1518 EEAGIDAAEAYLS
+1518 EEAGVDAAEAYLS

-1537 KDQGIEDE
+1537 KDQGIKDE

-1554 WTQVQDPSQLESF
+1554 WMQVQDPSQLESF

-1579 YEIDSEMFDAV
+1579 YEMDSEMFDAV
-1590 AKIAKTFGYL
+1590 AKIAKSFGYL

-1636 EQAENGIITL
+1636 EQAEKGIITL

-1706 LSSTVSTSEREALQK
+1706 LSSTVSTSERETLQK
-1721 TLDQLNKDLPQAQ
+1721 TLDQLNEDLPQAQ

-1785 GTASWINSADDLY
+1785 GTANWINSADDLY

-1822 GEDPQEYMSTYLDNV
+1822 GEDPQQYMSTYLDNV
-1837 KREQATS
+1837 KREQAIS
-1844 QAEIQTYERA
+1844 QAEIQTYEKA

-1917 DEVKSWNE
+1917 DEIKSWNE

-2113 NTADLSTMSTEQIQ
+2113 NTADLSTMSAEQIQ

-2142 WLVTSQT
+2142 WLITSQT
-2149 DFNAS
+2149 DFNSS

-2219 SDAASEALKDTT
+2219 SDAASKALKDTT

-2246 GKDAVNGTDTHTTAS
+2246 GKDAVNGTDTHTTAN

-2274 WDKNDKAGFL
+2274 WDKKDKAGFL

-2297 DNYGGITGTSNGE
+2297 DNYGGITGTLSGK
-2310 IKVGKWEVRKNAS
+2310 IKVGKWETKLS
-2323 KKNTTKDR
+2323 KGEKTAQLKDW
-2331 ESQIEAA
+2331 A
-2338 LKSQI
+2338 LAQI
-2343 KGYNEET
+2343 KGYYEHGANSAG
-2350 LKTADGFKMP
+2350 LYPLDKADGSDEEKVEALKEARNDLGDSYAGGMP
-2360 ENATPKHIVSFLKK
+2360 NILKNSRQGTLFFSDYQKK
-2374 KYGNTAFSGWAVRQY
+2374 KGYT
-2389 QDNDGTFKWDLYRN
+2389 
-2403 NIVAKTLQPGS
+2403 TLLK
-2414 YTAFAQGGMVDFTGP
+2414 FAQGGMVDFTGP

>member
-89 AFQKI
+89 AFQKV

-106 KEAVEQVRKSQESS
+106 KAAVEQVRKSQESS

-139 KYATQLIEQVKN
+139 KYAAQLIEQVKN

-192 DLTAKEQSS
+192 NLTAKEQSS
-201 TISKGVFRYRQ
+201 TVSKGVFRYKQ

-217 GQAINDQD
+217 GQVINDQD

-259 NRGIEYTKSNTI
+259 SRGIEYTKSNTI

-294 IKAAQQELKDYEK
+294 IKAAQQELKEYEK

-339 NEITRSIQDLAE
+339 NEITRSIQDLTE

-626 DVDEAL
+626 KVDEAL
-632 KSVGISIKDT
+632 KSVGISLKDT

-650 EVFLELSKKWDTLDR
+650 EVFLELSKKWNTLDR

-738 GDELFKGLVSK
+738 GDDLFKDLVTK
-749 AKQALDTLSSLQK
+749 AKQALDALSSLQK
-762 RIGTGGLMGVIALL
+762 RIGTGGLIGVIALL

-783 LTTNLNSLKKAL
+783 LTTNLNSLKKGL

-811 VENATEDVTTLDN
+811 VENATKDVTTLDN

-831 EEHIIRVTTVESTMS
+831 GEHIVRVTTVESTIS
-846 EDEYEQSQWENL
+846 EEEYKQSQWKNL
-858 QNSNEDTDFSDI
+858 QTPNEDTDFGNIPTSW
-870 LTNQGPIEAPEVPE
+870 GSPEAPKPE
-884 SELHINDADQVPG
+884 TPKSQRPINDASQVPG
-897 EVTPEQE
+897 KVTPEQKK
-904 EQSAHNGEVMG
+904 QSALNGELMG

-927 GMLASDGGIEN
+927 GMLTSDGGIEN
-938 VILSTVTAVVPQITS
+938 VILSTVTAVIPQVTS
-953 LLGTFFKWVTG
+953 LVGTFFKWVTG
-964 SIAGTAAAAE
+964 GIAGTAAAAE

-1124 LLTFNQ
+1124 ISTFNQ
-1130 TIKADKLQVAKDYQD
+1130 TVKADKLQAAKEYQD

-1150 INASTLM
+1150 INASTLT

-1206 AQANGEQRD
+1206 AWANGEQRN

-1220 MDYVWGGLESLD
+1220 MGYVWGGLKSLD
-1232 TSKIDEEQ
+1232 TSKIGAEQ

-1255 NSTSNYFADALATA
+1255 NSTSNYFTDALATA

-1275 EDSNLSE
+1275 QDSNLPE
-1282 SEKTIKATEKAIAL
+1282 SEKAIKATEKAIAL
-1296 NKVAQTSTLQ
+1296 NQVAQTSTLQ
-1306 DAMDKI
+1306 DAMDKV
-1312 EDYDADAFS
+1312 EDYNADAFS

-1347 TDFQD
+1347 TDFQN

-1363 RDNYSTLD
+1363 KDNYSTLGD
-1371 NKTKSLLKE
+1371 KTKSLLKD
-1380 YMGIENAQDYNT
+1380 YMGIENAEDYNT

-1397 AKTDEDAMHDLME
+1397 AKTDKDAMHDLME

-1422 DKDFSLSDDAK
+1422 DKNFSLSDDAK

-1438 LFSPEDLTEEQYNA
+1438 LFSPENLTEEQYNA
-1452 QLESLNKELANNK
+1452 QLESLKQELTSSG
-1465 NLSEEE
+1465 LSEKE
-1471 QGQILS
+1471 QEQVLS

-1518 EEAGIDAAEAYLS
+1518 EEAGVNAAEAYLS

-1537 KDQGIEDE
+1537 KDQGIKDE

-1579 YEIDSEMFDAV
+1579 YEMDSEMFDAV
-1590 AKIAKTFGYL
+1590 AKIAKSFGYL

-1673 GISLNTGALSAFYIE
+1673 GISLNTGVLSAFYIE
-1688 KISSAQKL
+1688 KISNAQKL

-1706 LSSTVSTSEREALQK
+1706 LSSTVSTSERETLQK
-1721 TLDQLNKDLPQAQ
+1721 TLDQLNEDLPQAQ

-1785 GTASWINSADDLY
+1785 GTANWINSADDLY

-1822 GEDPQEYMSTYLDNV
+1822 GEDPQQYMSTYLDNV

-1844 QAEIQTYERA
+1844 QAEIQTYEKA

-1868 AIKQINKET
+1868 AIKRINKET

-2061 GLKEMYELQ
+2061 SLKEMYELQ

-2113 NTADLSTMSTEQIQ
+2113 NTADLSTMSAEQIQ

-2149 DFNAS
+2149 DFNSS

-2219 SDAASEALKDTT
+2219 SDAASKALKDTT

-2246 GKDAVNGTDTHTTAS
+2246 GKDAVNGTDTHTTAN
-2261 EEQRKAIIAAARG
+2261 EEQRKAIIAAARS

-2297 DNYGGITGTSNGE
+2297 DNYGGITGTLSGK
-2310 IKVGKWEVRKNAS
+2310 IKVGKWEVKQGKQSKNDSSLHVWTDVIQKEQDKKILNNYSKKYSDTTGTNSSYQSRVYDNINSDTDKEKLKGALERQGWDVTDAS
-2323 KKNTTKDR
+2323 KDDMRKLVATK
-2331 ESQIEAA
+2331 
-2338 LKSQI
+2338 K
-2343 KGYNEET
+2343 
-2350 LKTADGFKMP
+2350 
-2360 ENATPKHIVSFLKK
+2360 
-2374 KYGNTAFSGWAVRQY
+2374 
-2389 QDNDGTFKWDLYRN
+2389 
-2403 NIVAKTLQPGS
+2403 
-2414 YTAFAQGGMVDFTGP
+2414 FAQGGMVDFTGP

-2451 GEAAKLLSDLPLLD
+2451 GEAAKLLSDLPLLN

>member
-89 AFQKI
+89 AFQKV

-139 KYATQLIEQVKN
+139 KYAAQLIEQVKN

-294 IKAAQQELKDYEK
+294 IKAAQQELKNYEK

-339 NEITRSIQDLAE
+339 NEITRSIQDLTE

-626 DVDEAL
+626 KVDEAL
-632 KSVGISIKDT
+632 KSVGISLKDT

-650 EVFLELSKKWDTLDR
+650 EVFLELSKKWNTLDR

-738 GDELFKGLVSK
+738 GDDLFKDLVTK
-749 AKQALDTLSSLQK
+749 AKQALDALSSLQK
-762 RIGTGGLMGVIALL
+762 RIGTGGLIGVIALL

-783 LTTNLNSLKKAL
+783 LTTNLNSLKKGL

-811 VENATEDVTTLDN
+811 VENATKDVTTLDN

-831 EEHIIRVTTVESTMS
+831 GEHIVRITTVENTIS
-846 EDEYEQSQWENL
+846 EEEYKQSQWRNL
-858 QNSNEDTDFSDI
+858 QNPDENIDFSNI
-870 LTNQGPIEAPEVPE
+870 PTGWESPEAPKPE
-884 SELHINDADQVPG
+884 TPKSQRPINDASQVPG
-897 EVTPEQE
+897 EVTPEQKK
-904 EQSAHNGEVMG
+904 QSALNGEVMG

-927 GMLASDGGIEN
+927 GMLTSDGGIEN
-938 VILSTVTAVVPQITS
+938 VILSTVTAVIPQVTS
-953 LLGTFFKWVTG
+953 LVGTFFKWVTG

-1130 TIKADKLQVAKDYQD
+1130 TVKADKLQAAKDYQD

-1150 INASTLM
+1150 INASTLT

-1206 AQANGEQRD
+1206 AWANGEQRD

-1220 MDYVWGGLESLD
+1220 MDYVWGNSESLD
-1232 TSKIDEEQ
+1232 TSKIEAEQ

-1269 KDQVEA
+1269 KDQVET

-1306 DAMDKI
+1306 DAMKEVTDYDGKAFSNLKKSFTDKI
-1312 EDYDADAFS
+1312 DI
-1321 DLKESFEKDTSVT
+1321 T
-1334 FNDETSKKLDSIA
+1334 FDDETSNKLDNIA
-1347 TDFQD
+1347 TDFSN
-1352 AANDITDGWNT
+1352 AAKDVTAYWNT
-1363 RDNYSTLD
+1363 RDNYSALD
-1371 NKTKSLLKE
+1371 DDTKSLLKE

-1397 AKTDEDAMHDLME
+1397 AKTDEDAMHELME

-1422 DKDFSLSDDAK
+1422 NKDFSLTNKAR

-1452 QLESLNKELANNK
+1452 QLESLRQGLNNLG
-1465 NLSEEE
+1465 LSNEERE
-1471 QGQILS
+1471 QVLG

-1518 EEAGIDAAEAYLS
+1518 EEAGVDAAEAYLS

-1537 KDQGIEDE
+1537 KDQGIKDE

-1579 YEIDSEMFDAV
+1579 YKIDSEMFDAV
-1590 AKIAKTFGYL
+1590 AKIAKSFGYL

-1688 KISSAQKL
+1688 KISNAQRL

-1706 LSSTVSTSEREALQK
+1706 ISSTTSASEKESLQK

-1771 DVLEKQKALNEAIN
+1771 DVIEKQKALNEAIN
-1785 GTASWINSADDLY
+1785 GTANWINSADDLY

-1822 GEDPQEYMSTYLDNV
+1822 GKDPQQYMSTYLDNV

-1844 QAEIQTYERA
+1844 QAEIQTYEKA

-2032 NLADTRSLQKEV
+2032 NLTDTRSLQKEV

-2149 DFNAS
+2149 DFNSS

-2219 SDAASEALKDTT
+2219 SDAASKALKDTT

-2246 GKDAVNGTDTHTTAS
+2246 GKDAVRGTDTHTTAS
-2261 EEQRKAIIAAARG
+2261 EEQRKAIIAAARS

-2297 DNYGGITGTSNGE
+2297 DNYGGITGTLSGK
-2310 IKVGKWEVRKNAS
+2310 IKVGKWETKLS
-2323 KKNTTKDR
+2323 KGEKTAQLRDW
-2331 ESQIEAA
+2331 AVA
-2338 LKSQI
+2338 QI
-2343 KGYNEET
+2343 KGYYEHGANSAG
-2350 LKTADGFKMP
+2350 LYPLDKADGSDEEKVKALKEARNDLGDSYAGGMP
-2360 ENATPKHIVSFLKK
+2360 NILKNSRQGTLFFSDYQKK
-2374 KYGNTAFSGWAVRQY
+2374 KGYT
-2389 QDNDGTFKWDLYRN
+2389 
-2403 NIVAKTLQPGS
+2403 TLLK
-2414 YTAFAQGGMVDFTGP
+2414 FAQGGMVDFTGP

>member
-89 AFQKI
+89 AFQKV
-94 SADNLT
+94 SANNLT

-139 KYATQLIEQVKN
+139 KYAAQLIEQVKN

-201 TISKGVFRYRQ
+201 TVSKGVFRYRQ

-339 NEITRSIQDLAE
+339 NEITRSIQDLTE

-626 DVDEAL
+626 KVDEAL
-632 KSVGISIKDT
+632 KSVGISLKDT

-650 EVFLELSKKWDTLDR
+650 EVFLELSKKWNTLDR

-738 GDELFKGLVSK
+738 GDDLFKDLVTK
-749 AKQALDTLSSLQK
+749 AKQALDALSSLQK
-762 RIGTGGLMGVIALL
+762 RIGTGGLIGVIALL

-783 LTTNLNSLKKAL
+783 LTTNLNSLKKGL

-811 VENATEDVTTLDN
+811 VENATKDVTTLDN

-831 EEHIIRVTTVESTMS
+831 GEHIVRITTVESTIS
-846 EDEYEQSQWENL
+846 EEEYEQSQWKNL
-858 QNSNEDTDFSDI
+858 QNPDENIDFGNIPTGWGS
-870 LTNQGPIEAPEVPE
+870 PEAPKPE
-884 SELHINDADQVPG
+884 TPKSQRPINDASQVPG
-897 EVTPEQE
+897 EVTPEQKK
-904 EQSAHNGEVMG
+904 QSAHNGEVMG

-927 GMLASDGGIEN
+927 GMLTSDGGIEN
-938 VILSTVTAVVPQITS
+938 VILSTVTAVIPQVTS
-953 LLGTFFKWVTG
+953 LVGTFFKWVTG

-1130 TIKADKLQVAKDYQD
+1130 TVKADKLQAAKDYQD

-1150 INASTLM
+1150 INASTLT

-1206 AQANGEQRD
+1206 AWANGEQRD

-1220 MDYVWGGLESLD
+1220 MDYVWGDLQSLD
-1232 TSKIDEEQ
+1232 TSKIEAEQ

-1255 NSTSNYFADALATA
+1255 NSTSNYFTDALATA
-1269 KDQVEA
+1269 KNQVEA

-1282 SEKTIKATEKAIAL
+1282 SEKAIKATEKAIAL

-1312 EDYDADAFS
+1312 EDYNADAFS

-1363 RDNYSTLD
+1363 KDNYSTLGD
-1371 NKTKSLLKE
+1371 KTKSLLKE

-1397 AKTDEDAMHDLME
+1397 AKTDADAMHDLME

-1422 DKDFSLSDDAK
+1422 YKDFSLSDDAK

-1452 QLESLNKELANNK
+1452 QLESLKQELAK

-1471 QGQILS
+1471 QEQILS

-1518 EEAGIDAAEAYLS
+1518 EEAGVDAAEAYLS

-1537 KDQGIEDE
+1537 KDQGIKDE

-1590 AKIAKTFGYL
+1590 AKIAKSFGYL

-1652 QEKITE
+1652 QEKISE

-1673 GISLNTGALSAFYIE
+1673 SISLNTGALSAFYIE

-1696 KAQRDAIIQE
+1696 KAQRDAITQE

-1721 TLDQLNKDLPQAQ
+1721 TLDQLNEDLPQAQ

-1785 GTASWINSADDLY
+1785 GTANWINSADDLY

-1822 GEDPQEYMSTYLDNV
+1822 GEDPQQYMSTYLDNV

-1844 QAEIQTYERA
+1844 QAEIQTYERT

-1917 DEVKSWNE
+1917 DEIKSWNE

-2061 GLKEMYELQ
+2061 SLKEMYELQ

-2113 NTADLSTMSTEQIQ
+2113 NTADLSTMSAEQIQ

-2149 DFNAS
+2149 DFNSS

-2219 SDAASEALKDTT
+2219 SDAASKALKDTT

-2246 GKDAVNGTDTHTTAS
+2246 GKDAVNGTDTHTTAN
-2261 EEQRKAIIAAARG
+2261 EEQRKAIIAAARE
-2274 WDKNDKAGFL
+2274 WDKDDKAGFL

-2297 DNYGGITGTSNGE
+2297 DNYGGITGTLSGK
-2310 IKVGKWEVRKNAS
+2310 IKVGKWEVKQNKQSKNNSGLHVWTDVIQKEQDKKILNNYSKKYFDTTGTNSSYQSRVYDSINSDTDKEKLKEALKRQGWDVTDAS
-2323 KKNTTKDR
+2323 KDDTRKLVATK
-2331 ESQIEAA
+2331 
-2338 LKSQI
+2338 K
-2343 KGYNEET
+2343 
-2350 LKTADGFKMP
+2350 
-2360 ENATPKHIVSFLKK
+2360 
-2374 KYGNTAFSGWAVRQY
+2374 
-2389 QDNDGTFKWDLYRN
+2389 
-2403 NIVAKTLQPGS
+2403 
-2414 YTAFAQGGMVDFTGP
+2414 FAQGGMVDFTGP

>member
-22 TKLKQIQDSVKSKG
+22 TKLKQIQSSAKSKG

-89 AFQKI
+89 AFQKV

-100 KQINEA
+100 KQLNDA
-106 KEAVEQVRKSQESS
+106 KAAVEQVRKSQESS

-139 KYATQLIEQVKN
+139 KYAAQLIEQVKN
-151 GESLENA
+151 GESLEDA
-158 QKSIT
+158 QKAIT

-192 DLTAKEQSS
+192 GLTAKEQSS
-201 TISKGVFRYRQ
+201 TVSRGVFRYKQ
-212 NFTKN
+212 NFTRN
-217 GQAINDQD
+217 GQTINDQD

-259 NRGIEYTKSNTI
+259 NRGIEYTKSNTV

-279 NIDRQIEYYKNLQTQ
+279 NITRQIEYYKNLQTQ
-294 IKAAQQELKDYEK
+294 IKTAQQELKDYEK

-329 ITDKNAVKYL
+329 ITDENAVKYL
-339 NEITRSIQDLAE
+339 NEITQAIQDLAE
-351 KLGLLKQAEE
+351 KMGLLKQAEQ

-397 ANDIGTNFDNAISTL
+397 ANDIGNNFDNAIATL

-525 GFHMEMNQG
+525 GFHMEMDQG

-608 KENIAGTA
+608 KENVAGTA

-632 KSVGISIKDT
+632 KSVGISLKDT
-642 TGQFRNLD
+642 TGQFRDLD
-650 EVFLELSKKWDTLDR
+650 DVFLELSKKWNTLDR

-690 YDRTLELINAAQNS
+690 YDRTLELIDAAQNS

-713 KYADTIEN
+713 KYADTVEN

-738 GDELFKGLVSK
+738 GDDLFKGLVSK
-749 AKQALDTLSSLQK
+749 AKQALDALSSLQK
-762 RIGTGGLMGVIALL
+762 RIGTGGLIGVIALL

-783 LTTNLNSLKKAL
+783 LTTNLNSLKKGL

-811 VENATEDVTTLDN
+811 VENATKDVTTLDN

-831 EEHIIRVTTVESTMS
+831 GEHIVRVTTVESTIS
-846 EDEYEQSQWENL
+846 EEEYEQSQWGNL
-858 QNSNEDTDFSDI
+858 QNPDENINFSDI
-870 LTNQGPIEAPEVPE
+870 PTGWGPPEAPN
-884 SELHINDADQVPG
+884 SEHPINDANQVPG
-897 EVTPEQE
+897 EVTPEQK
-904 EQSAHNGEVMG
+904 EQSTHNGEVMG

-938 VILSTVTAVVPQITS
+938 VLLSTVTAAIPQITS
-953 LLGTFFKWVTG
+953 LIGTAFKLITG
-964 SIAGTAAAAE
+964 GITSAAAAAE
-974 AATAAVTMGISAAIA
+974 AATAAVTMGISVVVAA
-989 VFGALLVNAYKD
+989 FGAFLVNAYKD

-1093 KLSINTEAYQNK
+1093 KLSINTEAYKNK

-1124 LLTFNQ
+1124 LSTFNQ
-1130 TIKADKLQVAKDYQD
+1130 TVKTNKLQAAKDYQD

-1150 INASTLM
+1150 INASTLTS
-1157 QDINWKYNEDVAS
+1157 DINWKYNEDVAS

-1180 YYDQLEVDRVQSRHD
+1180 YYDSLEVDRVQSRHD

-1206 AQANGEQRD
+1206 AWANREQRG

-1220 MDYVWGGLESLD
+1220 MDYVWGDLESLD
-1232 TSKIDEEQ
+1232 TSEIDAEQ

-1255 NSTSNYFADALATA
+1255 NSTSNYFTDALATA

-1282 SEKTIKATEKAIAL
+1282 SEKAIKATEKAIAL

-1306 DAMDKI
+1306 DAMDKVKN
-1312 EDYDADAFS
+1312 YDEDAFS
-1321 DLKESFEKDTSVT
+1321 DLKESFKKDTGVT
-1334 FNDETSKKLDSIA
+1334 FNDETSAELNDVANK
-1347 TDFQD
+1347 FQN
-1352 AANDITDGWNT
+1352 AANEITDGWNT

-1371 NKTKSLLKE
+1371 EDTKSLLKE

-1397 AKTDEDAMHDLME
+1397 AKTDKDAMHDLME

-1452 QLESLNKELANNK
+1452 QLDSLKQELVNNK

-1471 QGQILS
+1471 QEQILS

-1491 LQTRLLG
+1491 LQTRILG

-1518 EEAGIDAAEAYLS
+1518 EEAGVDAAEAYLS

-1537 KDQGIEDE
+1537 KDQGIKDE

-1590 AKIAKTFGYL
+1590 AKIAKSFGYL

-1696 KAQRDAIIQE
+1696 KAQRDAITQE

-1721 TLDQLNKDLPQAQ
+1721 TLDQLKEDLPQAQ
-1734 ALQDAYIKDYKN
+1734 ALQDAYIKDYKD
-1746 SLEQACKEAK
+1746 SLKQACEEAK
-1756 EKVKDLKETVQKAQN
+1756 EKVEDLKETVQKAQ
-1771 DVLEKQKALNEAIN
+1771 DDILEKQKALNEAIN
-1785 GTASWINSADDLY
+1785 GTANWINSADDLY

-1822 GEDPQEYMSTYLDNV
+1822 GEDPQQYMSTYLDNV

-1854 IENGQKVLNQNLIS
+1854 IENGQKVLSQNLIS

-1981 QAMEKADNDYVDELE
+1981 QAMEEADNDYVDELE

-2113 NTADLSTMSTEQIQ
+2113 NTTDLSAMSTEQIQ

-2149 DFNAS
+2149 DFNSS

-2198 LTEALDSLK
+2198 LAEALDSLK

-2219 SDAASEALKDTT
+2219 SDAASKALKDTT

-2246 GKDAVNGTDTHTTAS
+2246 GKDAVRGTDTHTTAS
-2261 EEQRKAIIAAARG
+2261 EEQRKAIIAAARS
-2274 WDKNDKAGFL
+2274 WDKDDKAGFL

-2297 DNYGGITGTSNGE
+2297 DNYGGITGTLSAKIEVEKWKARLSKEEKAAQLKDWAVAQFKEYSKHGANSAGLYPLDE
-2310 IKVGKWEVRKNAS
+2310 ADGSDEEKVK
-2323 KKNTTKDR
+2323 
-2331 ESQIEAA
+2331 A
-2338 LKSQI
+2338 LKEARNELGDSYGGGMPNILKNSRQGTLFFSDDQKK
-2343 KGYNEET
+2343 KGYTT
-2350 LKTADGFKMP
+2350 L
-2360 ENATPKHIVSFLKK
+2360 LK
-2374 KYGNTAFSGWAVRQY
+2374 FV
-2389 QDNDGTFKWDLYRN
+2389 
-2403 NIVAKTLQPGS
+2403 
-2414 YTAFAQGGMVDFTGP
+2414 QGGMVDFTGP